1 MVSYYEL
8 VFYLGCKY
16 NHFWKGD
23 NNIGFFFGI
32 FSGFFGN
39 GRVVGLSYYGSRNV
53 NGSPTNPR
61 IDFHAPQGNLKLF
74 WILSICTDKCYIFT
88 RSKSYLMRKLFLPL
102 LLLCLVAC
110 NKEPKVD
117 YVTDPA
123 KYVDPFIGTGGH
135 GHTFPGATVP
145 FGMVQFSP
153 DTRMNDWDGCS
164 GYHTTDHTILGFSTT
179 HLSGTGCSDY
189 GDFRFMP
196 IVGEVKL
203 DKGEAD
209 NTVLGYRSVFR
220 HENED
225 AKAGYY
231 SVLLDDYST
240 KVELTT
246 GDRVGMMRCT
256 FPKSDNAH
264 FFLDMVEGVND
275 EFVYEANL
283 RIVGDNAISGFR
295 RTRDWAREQ
304 YLYFYA
310 EFSKPF
316 KGYALYNKGEQ
327 TEGDFVESDNLKA
340 AFDFDTEDG
349 EQIVMRIALSA
360 VDVEGAKINLKAE
373 LAEND
378 FDFDALKQKAYDKW
392 NKELKRYEVSDP
404 NESNK
409 TVFYTALYHCM
420 IAPNLYSDADGR
432 YRAHDL
438 KVYKSERP
446 VYTVFSLWDTFRSL
460 HPLFS
465 LMQRERTLDFINTFI
480 NKYETNPHH
489 MLPIWELAANETYC
503 MIGNHA
509 IPVIADAYFAGIR
522 DFDTEKAL
530 EAMVASSKDDFRGMG
545 AYMTYGYIPIEVE
558 GEATSKTLEYAYD
571 DWCVARMAEDMG
583 KTEIAKEFYARA
595 QSYKNIYNPENQFFQ
610 GRRNGGWMRP
620 FDPAQVNFTLTEANS
635 YQYGFFVPQDV
646 NGHIDLMGGPNSY
659 EAKLDALFNAPS
671 DLTGREQPDITG
683 LIGQY
688 AHGNEPSHNTVY
700 MYNFVGQPT
709 KTQNY
714 VKQVMDDFY
723 TDRRDGYAG
732 NEDCGQMSAWGV
744 LSSIGFYP
752 ATPASGYYVL
762 GLPRFERTRLTF
774 ENGKQ
779 LEVIAK
785 DLSDKNCYVK
795 SVNLNGKDLE
805 RSYITFNEVYNG
817 GTLEFTM
824 TDKPD
829 SKWATQP
836 ENCPVMRIPGEQIV
850 IVPTINAN
858 SDTFFDSLMVSMNH
872 PVEGAKIYYTLDG
885 SDPRE
890 KGQLYEKPLCLKE
903 NTTMR
908 AAAEQEDRWSLP
920 IDAKYYLIDA
930 RHSVKLDNPY
940 NEQYSAGGLKALIDH
955 QRGGENFRTGSWQ
968 GYYGV
973 DLIATVD
980 LGQAKK
986 INRLAGSFLQE
997 VYSWIWMPTEV
1008 EYFISDD
1015 GKNFR
1020 SVGKVKNNV
1029 PIDADGAFIQEMEV
1043 RPRTNARYVKM
1054 VAKTIGTCPEGHV
1067 GAGQKAW
1074 IFCDELVIE

>member
-1 MVSYYEL
+1 M
-8 VFYLGCKY
+8 
-16 NHFWKGD
+16 
-23 NNIGFFFGI
+23 
-32 FSGFFGN
+32 
-39 GRVVGLSYYGSRNV
+39 
-53 NGSPTNPR
+53 
-61 IDFHAPQGNLKLF
+61 
-74 WILSICTDKCYIFT
+74 
-88 RSKSYLMRKLFLPL
+88 L
-102 LLLCLVAC
+102 LALAAC
-110 NKEPKVD
+110 STQPKAD

-123 KYVDPFIGTGGH
+123 NYVDPFIGTGGH

-164 GYHTTDHTILGFSTT
+164 GYHTSDNTILGFSTT

-196 IVGEVKL
+196 FTEEFKL
-203 DKGEAD
+203 DWDLPDIAAYERCDSLYSHAGFKHEDEEAQ
-209 NTVLGYRSVFR
+209 
-220 HENED
+220 
-225 AKAGYY
+225 AGYY
-231 SVLLDDYST
+231 SVVLDDSV

-256 FPKSDNAH
+256 FPKGKLGRLM
-264 FFLDMVEGVND
+264 LDMEHGVND
-275 EFVYEANL
+275 EYVYETELNVVND
-283 RIVGDNAISGFR
+283 RIISGFR
-295 RTRDWAREQ
+295 RTRDWANDQ

-316 KGYALYNKGEQ
+316 VFNEDEIQPWICYQYDGP
-327 TEGDFVESDNLKA
+327 FVEGKPLPNRRPMKA
-340 AFDFDTEDG
+340 YFMFPESNG
-349 EQIVMRIALSA
+349 EITMRIALSA
-360 VDVEGAKINLKAE
+360 VDVEGAKNNLKAE
-373 LAEND
+373 LADGD

-392 NKELKRYEVSDP
+392 NAEMKRYEVSDP

-420 IAPNLYSDADGR
+420 VAPNLFSDADGR

-438 KVYKSERP
+438 QVYKSERP

-522 DFDTEKAL
+522 DFDAEKAL

-545 AYMTYGYIPIEVE
+545 AYMKYGYIPIEVE

-571 DWCVARMAEDMG
+571 DWCVARLAEALG
-583 KTEIAKEFYARA
+583 KTDIAKEFYARA

-646 NGHIDLMGGPNSY
+646 NGHVDLMGGWNGY
-659 EAKLDALFNAPS
+659 EAKLDGLFNAPS
-671 DLTGREQPDITG
+671 NLTGREQPDITG

-700 MYNFVGQPT
+700 MYNFVGKPT
-709 KTQNY
+709 KTQYY
-714 VKQVMDDFY
+714 VKKVMDDFY

-744 LSSIGFYP
+744 LSAMGFYP

-779 LEVIAK
+779 FEVVAK
-785 DLSDKNCYVK
+785 GLSNKNCYVK
-795 SVNLNGKDLE
+795 SVKLNGKPLE
-805 RSYITFNEVYNG
+805 RSYVTFEEVFNG

-824 TDKPD
+824 TDKNNSP
-829 SKWATQP
+829 WATQP
-836 ENCPVMRIPGEQIV
+836 ENCPVMRIPSEQIV
-850 IVPTINAN
+850 IVPTVNAN
-858 SDTFFDSLMVSMNH
+858 SDTFFDSIMVSMSH
-872 PVEGAKIYYTLDG
+872 PVEGVKIYYTLDG
-885 SDPRE
+885 TEPSDSAL
-890 KGQLYEKPLCLKE
+890 LYEKPICLKE
-903 NTTMR
+903 ATDIR
-908 AAAEQEDRWSLP
+908 AAALQDGRWSLP
-920 IDAKYYLIDA
+920 IDAHYYLIDA
-930 RHSVKLDNPY
+930 RHSVKLENKY
-940 NEQYSAGGLKALIDH
+940 NEQYEAGGLKALIDH

-980 LGQAKK
+980 LGVSKRL
-986 INRLAGSFLQE
+986 NRLAGSFLQE
-997 VYSWIWMPTEV
+997 IYSWIWMPTEV
-1008 EYFISDD
+1008 EYFVSDD
-1015 GKNFR
+1015 GRNFR
-1020 SVGKVKNNV
+1020 SVGKVKNDV
-1029 PIDADGAFIQEMEV
+1029 PVDADGAFVQEMEV
-1043 RPRTNARYVKM
+1043 RPRCNARYVKM

>member
-1 MVSYYEL
+1 M
-8 VFYLGCKY
+8 K
-16 NHFWKGD
+16 
-23 NNIGFFFGI
+23 
-32 FSGFFGN
+32 
-39 GRVVGLSYYGSRNV
+39 
-53 NGSPTNPR
+53 
-61 IDFHAPQGNLKLF
+61 KL
-74 WILSICTDKCYIFT
+74 L
-88 RSKSYLMRKLFLPL
+88 LPL
-102 LLLCLVAC
+102 MLLALAAC
-110 NKEPKVD
+110 STQPKAE

-123 KYVDPFIGTGGH
+123 HYVDPFIGTGGH

-164 GYHTTDHTILGFSTT
+164 GYHTSDHTILGFSTT

-196 IVGEVKL
+196 VVGEVIF
-203 DKGEAD
+203 DKGEED
-209 NTVLGYRSVFR
+209 NTATGYRSAFQ
-220 HENED
+220 HENEE
-225 AKAGYY
+225 AQAGYY
-231 SVLLDDYST
+231 AVLLDDYNT

-246 GDRVGMMRCT
+246 GDRVGMMRCS
-256 FPKSDNAH
+256 FPQGADAH
-264 FFLDMVEGVND
+264 MLLDMVEGVND
-275 EFVYEANL
+275 EFVYDASLKVEGN
-283 RIVGDNAISGFR
+283 NAISGFR

-310 EFSKPF
+310 EFNKPI
-316 KGYALYNKGEQ
+316 KDYA
-327 TEGDFVESDNLKA
+327 FVTDTVPAVADSAKA
-340 AFDFDTEDG
+340 KQVEDDYVKASFDFDAEDG
-349 EQIVMRIALSA
+349 TPLVMRIALSA
-360 VDVEGAKINLKAE
+360 VDVEGAKNNMKAE
-373 LAEND
+373 LADGD
-378 FDFDALKQKAYDKW
+378 FDFDALRQKAYDKW

-409 TVFYTALYHCM
+409 TVFYSALYHCM
-420 IAPNLYSDADGR
+420 VAPNLFSDADGR

-438 KVYKSERP
+438 QVYKSERP

-509 IPVIADAYFAGIR
+509 IPVIADAYFTGIR

-530 EAMVASSKDDFRGMG
+530 EAMVASQKDDFRGMG
-545 AYMTYGYIPIEVE
+545 AYMKYGYIPIEAE

-571 DWCVARMAEDMG
+571 DWCVARMAEAMG
-583 KTEIAKEFYARA
+583 KADIAKEFYARA
-595 QSYKNIYNPENQFFQ
+595 QAYKNIYNPENQFFQ

-646 NGHIDLMGGPNSY
+646 NGHVDLMGGWNEY

-671 DLTGREQPDITG
+671 NLTGREQPDITG

-700 MYNFVGQPT
+700 MYNFVGKPT
-709 KTQNY
+709 KTQYY

-744 LSSIGFYP
+744 LSAIGIYP

-774 ENGKQ
+774 EDGKQ
-779 LEVIAK
+779 FEVIAK
-785 DLSDKNCYVK
+785 GLSNKNCYVK
-795 SVNLNGKDLE
+795 SVKLNGKTLE
-805 RSYITFNEVYNG
+805 RSFITCEEVLNG

-824 TDKPD
+824 TNQPN
-829 SKWATQP
+829 SAWATQP
-836 ENCPVMRIPGEQIV
+836 ENCPVVRIPSESIV
-850 IVPTINAN
+850 IVPTINAD
-858 SDTFFDSLMVSMNH
+858 SDTFFDSLMVSMSH
-872 PVEGAKIYYTLDG
+872 PVEGVKIYYTLDG
-885 SDPRE
+885 TMPSDSAL
-890 KGQLYEKPLCLKE
+890 LYEKPICLKG
-903 NTTMR
+903 NTVIR
-908 AAAEQEDRWSLP
+908 AAAEQDGRWSNV
-920 IDAKYYLIDA
+920 IDAQYYLIDA
-930 RHSVKLDNPY
+930 RHSVKLENKY
-940 NEQYSAGGLKALIDH
+940 NEQYEAGGLKALIDH
-955 QRGGENFRTGSWQ
+955 KRGGENFRTGSWQ

-973 DLIATVD
+973 DLVATVD
-980 LGQAKK
+980 LGVPKR

-997 VYSWIWMPTEV
+997 IYSWIWMPTEV
-1008 EYFISDD
+1008 EYFVSDD
-1015 GKNFR
+1015 GRNFR
-1020 SVGKVKNNV
+1020 SVGKVKNEV
-1029 PIDADGAFIQEMEV
+1029 PVDADGAFVQEMEV
-1043 RPRTNARYVKM
+1043 RPRTEARYVKM

>member
-1 MVSYYEL
+1 M
-8 VFYLGCKY
+8 K
-16 NHFWKGD
+16 
-23 NNIGFFFGI
+23 
-32 FSGFFGN
+32 
-39 GRVVGLSYYGSRNV
+39 R
-53 NGSPTNPR
+53 
-61 IDFHAPQGNLKLF
+61 
-74 WILSICTDKCYIFT
+74 
-88 RSKSYLMRKLFLPL
+88 LFLPL
-102 LLLCLVAC
+102 FLLCLAAC
-110 NKEPKVD
+110 NTQPKAD
-117 YVTDPA
+117 FVTDPA

-164 GYHTTDHTILGFSTT
+164 GYHTSDNTILGFSTT

-196 IVGEVKL
+196 VVGIGNISKDL
-203 DKGEAD
+203 DFPSA
-209 NTVLGYRSVFR
+209 FQ

-231 SVLLDDYST
+231 AVLLDDYNT

-256 FPKSDNAH
+256 FPKSDDAH
-264 FFLDMVEGVND
+264 IFLDMVKGVND
-275 EFVYEANL
+275 EFVYESWL
-283 RIVGDNAISGFR
+283 QLESDNAISGFR
-295 RTRDWAREQ
+295 KTRDWANEQ

-316 KGYALYNKGEQ
+316 TNHSSINKVVGEQ
-327 TEGDFVESDNLKA
+327 QVEGRIEGDYIKA
-340 AFDFDTEDG
+340 LFDFETEEG
-349 EQIVMRIALSA
+349 EQITMRIAISA
-360 VDVEGAKINLKAE
+360 VDVEGAKNNLKAE

-392 NKELKRYEVSDP
+392 NTELKRYEVADN

-409 TVFYTALYHCM
+409 TVFYSALYHCM
-420 IAPNLYSDADGR
+420 VAPNLYSDADGR

-438 KVYKSERP
+438 KIYKSERP

-489 MLPIWELAANETYC
+489 ILPIWELAANETYC

-530 EAMVASSKDDFRGMG
+530 EAMVASSKDNFRGMG
-545 AYMTYGYIPIEVE
+545 AYMKYGYIPIEVE

-583 KTEIAKEFYARA
+583 KADIAKEFYARA
-595 QSYKNIYNPENQFFQ
+595 QAYKNIYNPENQFFQ
-610 GRRNGGWMRP
+610 GRRNGGWMKP

-635 YQYGFFVPQDV
+635 YQYGFFVPQDI
-646 NGHIDLMGGPNSY
+646 NGHIDLMGGREAY
-659 EAKLDALFNAPS
+659 AAKLDALFNAPEN
-671 DLTGREQPDITG
+671 LTGRVQPDITG

-700 MYNFVGQPT
+700 MYNFVGKPT
-709 KTQNY
+709 KTQKY

-744 LSSIGFYP
+744 FSAMGFYP

-762 GLPRFERTRLTF
+762 GLPRFERMRLSF
-774 ENGKQ
+774 ESGKQ
-779 LEVIAK
+779 FEVVAK
-785 DLSDKNCYVK
+785 GLSDKNCYVQ
-795 SVNLNGKDLE
+795 SVKLNGKPLE
-805 RSYITFNEVYNG
+805 RSYITFEEVYSG

-824 TDKPD
+824 TDQPN
-829 SKWATQP
+829 STWATQP
-836 ENCPVMRIPGEQIV
+836 ENCPVVRINTESIV
-850 IVPTINAN
+850 IVPTINAQ
-858 SDTFFDSLMVSMNH
+858 SDTFFDSLMVSMSH
-872 PVEGAKIYYTLDG
+872 PVEGVKIYYTMDG
-885 SDPRE
+885 TDPRE
-890 KGQLYEKPLCLKE
+890 NGQLFEQPLCLKD
-903 NTTMR
+903 NATVR
-908 AAAEQEDRWSLP
+908 AAAEQDGRWSLP
-920 IDAKYYLIDA
+920 IDAQYYLIDA
-930 RHSVKLDNPY
+930 RHSVKLENMY
-940 NEQYSAGGLKALIDH
+940 NEQYAAGGLKALIDH

-980 LGQAKK
+980 LGQSKK

-997 VYSWIWMPTEV
+997 IYSWIWMPTEV
-1008 EYFISDD
+1008 EYFVSDD

-1020 SVGKVKNNV
+1020 SVGKVKNEV
-1029 PIDADGAFIQEMEV
+1029 PQDADGAFIQEMEV

>member
-1 MVSYYEL
+1 M
-8 VFYLGCKY
+8 K
-16 NHFWKGD
+16 
-23 NNIGFFFGI
+23 
-32 FSGFFGN
+32 
-39 GRVVGLSYYGSRNV
+39 
-53 NGSPTNPR
+53 
-61 IDFHAPQGNLKLF
+61 
-74 WILSICTDKCYIFT
+74 
-88 RSKSYLMRKLFLPL
+88 KLFLPL
-102 LLLCLVAC
+102 MLLCLAAC
-110 NKEPKVD
+110 STQPKVD
-117 YVTDPA
+117 YVADPA
-123 KYVDPFIGTGGH
+123 NYVDPFIGTGGH

-164 GYHTTDHTILGFSTT
+164 GYHTSDNTILGFSTT

-203 DKGEAD
+203 DKGDEN
-209 NTVLGYRSVFR
+209 NTASGYRSAFQ

-231 SVLLDDYST
+231 AVLLDDYNT

-246 GDRVGMMRCT
+246 GDRVGMMRCA
-256 FPKSDNAH
+256 FPKGADAH
-264 FFLDMVEGVND
+264 MFLDMVEGIND

-283 RIVGDNAISGFR
+283 KVEGENAISGFR
-295 RTRDWAREQ
+295 RTRDWANEQ

-316 KGYALYNKGEQ
+316 KGYSFFNNGEKVVAD
-327 TEGDFVESDNLKA
+327 TAASGKLKA
-340 AFDFDTEDG
+340 CFDFDIAEG
-349 EQIVMRIALSA
+349 EQIVMCIAISA
-360 VDVEGAKINLKAE
+360 VDVEGAKNNLKAE

-378 FDFDALKQKAYDKW
+378 FDFDALRQKAFDKW
-392 NKELKRYEVSDP
+392 NAEMKRYEVADN
-404 NESNK
+404 NEANK
-409 TVFYTALYHCM
+409 TVFYSALYHCM
-420 IAPNLYSDADGR
+420 VAPNLYSDADGR

-438 KVYKSERP
+438 KVYKSQRP

-465 LMQRERTLDFINTFI
+465 LMQRERTSDFINTFI
-480 NKYETNPHH
+480 NKYETNQHH

-545 AYMTYGYIPIEVE
+545 AYMKYGYIPIEVE
-558 GEATSKTLEYAYD
+558 GEAVSKTLEYAYD
-571 DWCVARMAEDMG
+571 DWCVARMAETMG
-583 KTEIAKEFYARA
+583 KTDIAKEFYARA

-610 GRRNGGWMRP
+610 GRRNGGWVRP

-635 YQYGFFVPQDV
+635 YQYGFFAPQDI
-646 NGHIDLMGGPNSY
+646 NSHIDLMGGWLDY
-659 EAKLDALFNAPS
+659 EAKLDGLFNAPEN
-671 DLTGREQPDITG
+671 LTGRAQPDITG

-700 MYNFVGQPT
+700 MYNFVGKPT
-709 KTQNY
+709 KTQYY
-714 VKQVMDDFY
+714 VKKVMDDFY

-744 LSSIGFYP
+744 FSAMGFYP

-762 GLPRFERTRLTF
+762 GLPRFQKVRLSM

-779 LEVIAK
+779 FEVVANN
-785 DLSDKNCYVK
+785 LSAKNCHVK
-795 SVNLNGKDLE
+795 SVELNGEPLE
-805 RSYITFNEVYNG
+805 RSYITFEEVFNG
-817 GTLEFTM
+817 GRLEFTM
-824 TDKPD
+824 TDQPN
-829 SKWATQP
+829 STWATQP
-836 ENCPVMRIPGEQIV
+836 ENCPVVRIPGESIV
-850 IVPTINAN
+850 IVPTINTN
-858 SDTFFDSLMVSMNH
+858 SDTFFDSLMISMSH
-872 PVEGAKIYYTLDG
+872 PVEGVKIYYTMDG
-885 SDPRE
+885 SDPKE
-890 KGQLYEKPLCLKE
+890 NGLLFEQPICLKD
-903 NTTMR
+903 NATVR
-908 AAAEQEDRWSLP
+908 VAAKQEERWSNE
-920 IDAKYYLIDA
+920 IDAHYYKIDA
-930 RHSVKLDNPY
+930 RHSVKLEHKY
-940 NEQYSAGGLKALIDH
+940 NEQYEAGGLKALIDH

-980 LGQAKK
+980 LGRTKR

-1008 EYFISDD
+1008 EYFVSDD

-1020 SVGKVKNNV
+1020 SVGKVKNTV
-1029 PIDADGAFIQEMEV
+1029 PIDADGAMIQEMEV
-1043 RPRTNARYVKM
+1043 RPRTDARYVKM

>member
-1 MVSYYEL
+1 MKRL
-8 VFYLGCKY
+8 L
-16 NHFWKGD
+16 
-23 NNIGFFFGI
+23 
-32 FSGFFGN
+32 
-39 GRVVGLSYYGSRNV
+39 
-53 NGSPTNPR
+53 
-61 IDFHAPQGNLKLF
+61 
-74 WILSICTDKCYIFT
+74 
-88 RSKSYLMRKLFLPL
+88 LPL
-102 LLLCLVAC
+102 LMLLALVAC
-110 NKEPKVD
+110 NNEPKAD
-117 YVTDPA
+117 YVTDA
-123 KYVDPFIGTGGH
+123 AHYVDPFIGTGGH

-164 GYHTTDHTILGFSTT
+164 GYHTSDNTILGFSTT

-203 DKGEAD
+203 NKGDED
-209 NTVLGYRSVFR
+209 NTASGYRSAFQ

-231 SVLLDDYST
+231 SVLLDDYNT

-256 FPKSDNAH
+256 FPKSGNAH
-264 FFLDMVEGVND
+264 VLLDMVEGVND
-275 EFVYEANL
+275 EYVYEANL
-283 RIVGDNAISGFR
+283 KVESDNAISGFR
-295 RTRDWAREQ
+295 RTRDWANEQ

-316 KGYALYNKGEQ
+316 KGHTFYNKGEKA
-327 TEGDFVESDNLKA
+327 EGDEAEGDNLKVC
-340 AFDFDTEDG
+340 FDFETE
-349 EQIVMRIALSA
+349 ENELVVMRIAISA
-360 VDVEGAKINLKAE
+360 VDVEGAKGNLKAE

-392 NKELKRYEVSDP
+392 NVELKRYEVADA

-409 TVFYTALYHCM
+409 TVFYTALYHTM
-420 IAPNLYSDADGR
+420 VAPNLFSDADGR

-545 AYMTYGYIPIEVE
+545 AYMKYGYIPIEVE
-558 GEATSKTLEYAYD
+558 GEAVSKTLEYAYD
-571 DWCVARMAEDMG
+571 DWCVARMAEAMG
-583 KTEIAKEFYARA
+583 KADIAKEFYARA

-635 YQYGFFVPQDV
+635 YQYSFFVPQDV
-646 NGHIDLMGGPNSY
+646 NGHIDLMGGWDEY

-671 DLTGREQPDITG
+671 NLTGRDQPDITG

-700 MYNFVGQPT
+700 MYNFVGKPT
-709 KTQNY
+709 KTQKY

-744 LSSIGFYP
+744 FSAMGFYP

-762 GLPRFERTRLTF
+762 GLPRFERLRLSF
-774 ENGKQ
+774 ENGKHF
-779 LEVIAK
+779 EVVAK
-785 DLSDKNCYVK
+785 NWNDRNCYVQ
-795 SVNLNGKDLE
+795 SVKLNGKPLE
-805 RSYITFNEVYNG
+805 RSFITFEEVYNG

-824 TDKPD
+824 TEQPN
-829 SKWATQP
+829 STWATQP
-836 ENCPVMRIPGEQIV
+836 ENCPVVSIPNESIV
-850 IVPTINAN
+850 VVPTINSD
-858 SDTFFDSLMVSMNH
+858 SDTFFDSLMVSMSH
-872 PVEGAKIYYTLDG
+872 PVEGVKIYYTLDG

-890 KGQLYEKPLCLKE
+890 NGIVYERPICLKD
-903 NTTMR
+903 NTTIC
-908 AAAEQEDRWSLP
+908 AVAQQGDRWSNP
-920 IDAKYYLIDA
+920 IDAKYFLIDA
-930 RHSVKLDNPY
+930 RHSVKLENLY
-940 NEQYSAGGLKALIDH
+940 NEQYAAGGLKALIDH

-980 LGQAKK
+980 LGVSKR

-997 VYSWIWMPTEV
+997 IYSWIWMPTEV
-1008 EYFISDD
+1008 EYFVSDD

-1020 SVGKVKNNV
+1020 SVGKVKNDV

-1074 IFCDELVIE
+1074 IFCDEFVIE

>member
-1 MVSYYEL
+1 M
-8 VFYLGCKY
+8 K
-16 NHFWKGD
+16 
-23 NNIGFFFGI
+23 
-32 FSGFFGN
+32 
-39 GRVVGLSYYGSRNV
+39 
-53 NGSPTNPR
+53 
-61 IDFHAPQGNLKLF
+61 
-74 WILSICTDKCYIFT
+74 
-88 RSKSYLMRKLFLPL
+88 KLFLPL
-102 LLLCLVAC
+102 LLLCLAAC
-110 NKEPKVD
+110 STEPKAD
-117 YVTDPA
+117 YVTDAA

-164 GYHTTDHTILGFSTT
+164 GYHTTDNTILGFSTT

-196 IVGEVKL
+196 VVGEVKL
-203 DKGEAD
+203 DKGDEE
-209 NTVLGYRSVFR
+209 NTASGYRSAFQ

-231 SVLLDDYST
+231 SVLLDDYNT

-246 GDRVGMMRCT
+246 GDRIGMMRCT
-256 FPKSDNAH
+256 FPQDAEAH
-264 FFLDMVEGVND
+264 LFLDMVEGVND
-275 EFVYEANL
+275 EFVYESWLQVENES
-283 RIVGDNAISGFR
+283 AISGFR
-295 RTRDWAREQ
+295 RTRDWANEQ

-310 EFSKPF
+310 EFSKPMASCSMF
-316 KGYALYNKGEQ
+316 EDGVRVE
-327 TEGDFVESDNLKA
+327 EGPSAQGDRVKA
-340 AFDFDTEDG
+340 YFDFDMEDG
-349 EQIVMRIALSA
+349 QPVVMRIALSA
-360 VDVEGAKINLKAE
+360 VDVEGAKGNLKAE

-378 FDFDALKQKAYDKW
+378 FDFDALQQKAFDKW

-404 NESNK
+404 NEANK

-438 KVYKSERP
+438 KVYTSERP

-489 MLPIWELAANETYC
+489 LLPIWELAANETYC

-530 EAMVASSKDDFRGMG
+530 EAMVNSSKMDFRGMG
-545 AYMTYGYIPIEVE
+545 AYMKYGYIPIELE

-583 KTEIAKEFYARA
+583 KLDIAKEFYTRA
-595 QSYKNIYNPENQFFQ
+595 QAYKNIYNPENQFFQ

-646 NGHIDLMGGPNSY
+646 NGHIDLMGGRDSY
-659 EAKLDALFNAPS
+659 EAKLDGLFNAPS
-671 DLTGREQPDITG
+671 NLTGREQPDITG

-700 MYNFVGQPT
+700 MYNFVGKPT
-709 KTQNY
+709 KTQKY

-744 LSSIGFYP
+744 FSAMGFYP
-752 ATPASGYYVL
+752 ATPAAGYYVL
-762 GLPRFERTRLTF
+762 GLPRFEHTRLTF

-779 LEVIAK
+779 FEVIANN
-785 DLSDKNCYVK
+785 LSEQNCYVQ
-795 SVNLNGKDLE
+795 SVKLNGKPLE
-805 RSYITFNEVYNG
+805 RSYITFDEVHNG

-824 TDKPD
+824 TDQPN
-829 SKWATQP
+829 STWATQP
-836 ENCPVMRIPGEQIV
+836 ENCPVMRIESDPIV

-872 PVEGAKIYYTLDG
+872 PYDNVEIYYTMDG
-885 SDPRE
+885 SDPTE
-890 KGQLYEKPLCLKE
+890 NGTLYEQPLCLKE
-903 NTTMR
+903 NTLVR
-908 AAAEQEDRWSLP
+908 AAAKQGDMWSRVM
-920 IDAKYYLIDA
+920 DAQYYLIDA
-930 RHSVKLDNPY
+930 NRSVKLENMY
-940 NEQYSAGGLKALIDH
+940 NEQYSAGGAKALIDH
-955 QRGGENFRTGSWQ
+955 LRGTDNFRTGAWQ

-973 DLIATVD
+973 DLIATID
-980 LGQAKK
+980 LGQPKK

-997 VYSWIWMPTEV
+997 AYSWIWMPREV
-1008 EYFISDD
+1008 EYFVSDD

-1020 SVGKVKNNV
+1020 SVGKVKNEI
-1029 PIDADGAFIQEMEV
+1029 PEDADGAFIQEMAV

-1054 VAKTIGTCPEGHV
+1054 VAKTIGICPEGHV

>member
-1 MVSYYEL
+1 MLIYV
-8 VFYLGCKY
+8 KQ
-16 NHFWKGD
+16 KGIIS
-23 NNIGFFFGI
+23 NFTA
-32 FSGFFGN
+32 S
-39 GRVVGLSYYGSRNV
+39 
-53 NGSPTNPR
+53 NP
-61 IDFHAPQGNLKLF
+61 
-74 WILSICTDKCYIFT
+74 
-88 RSKSYLMRKLFLPL
+88 YLMKKLFLPL
-102 LLLCLVAC
+102 LLLCFVAC
-110 NKEPKVD
+110 SKEPKVD
-117 YVTDPA
+117 YVADPA

-164 GYHTTDHTILGFSTT
+164 GYHTTDNTILGFSTT

-196 IVGEVKL
+196 FVGEYEEEFGACNDGK
-203 DKGEAD
+203 DFHE
-209 NTVLGYRSVFR
+209 LGHHSSFS

-231 SVLLDDYST
+231 SVLLDDYNV

-256 FPKSDNAH
+256 YPKSNESH
-264 FFLDMVEGVND
+264 MFLDLIFGVND
-275 EFVYEANL
+275 EYIYDAN
-283 RIVGDNAISGFR
+283 IVVESDMAISGFR
-295 RTRDWAREQ
+295 RTRDWANDQ

-316 KGYALYNKGEQ
+316 KGHEQATWQALKPGEVR
-327 TEGDFVESDNLKA
+327 TGDEHIWREYFH
-340 AFDFDTEDG
+340 FDTEEG
-349 EQIVMRIALSA
+349 EQITMRIALSA
-360 VDVEGAKINLKAE
+360 VDVEGAKNNLKAE

-409 TVFYTALYHCM
+409 TVFYTALYHTM

-438 KVYKSERP
+438 KVYKSGRP

-480 NKYETNPHH
+480 NKYETNPYHL
-489 MLPIWELAANETYC
+489 LPIWELAANETYC

-530 EAMVASSKDDFRGMG
+530 EAMVNSSKMDFRGMG
-545 AYMTYGYIPIEVE
+545 AYMKYGYIPIEAE

-583 KTEIAKEFYARA
+583 KQDIADEFYARA
-595 QSYKNIYNPENQFFQ
+595 QAYKNIYNPENQFFQ

-635 YQYGFFVPQDV
+635 YQYGFFVPQDI
-646 NGHIDLMGGPNSY
+646 NGHIDLMGGWNAY

-671 DLTGREQPDITG
+671 NLTGREQPDITG

-700 MYNFVGQPT
+700 MYNFVGEPV
-709 KTQNY
+709 KTQKY

-744 LSSIGFYP
+744 FSAMGFYP
-752 ATPASGYYVL
+752 ATPAVGYYVL
-762 GLPRFERTRLTF
+762 GLPRFQNVRLTF

-779 LEVIAK
+779 FEVIAK
-785 DLSDKNCYVK
+785 NLNEQNCFVQ
-795 SVNLNGKDLE
+795 SVMLNGKPLE
-805 RSYITFNEVYNG
+805 RSYVTFEEVFGG

-824 TDKPD
+824 TAQPN
-829 SKWATQP
+829 SPWATQP
-836 ENCPVMRIPGEQIV
+836 ENCPQVRIDTHPIV

-858 SDTFFDSLMVSMNH
+858 SDTFFDSLMVSMSH
-872 PVEGAKIYYTLDG
+872 PVEGVKVYYTTDG

-890 KGQLYEKPLCLKE
+890 NGILYEQPLCFKE
-903 NTTMR
+903 NVTVR
-908 AAAEQEDRWSLP
+908 AAAEQDGRWSLP
-920 IDAKYYLIDA
+920 IDAQYYLIDA
-930 RHSVKLDNPY
+930 RHSVKLENMY
-940 NEQYSAGGLKALIDH
+940 NEQYEAGGLKALIDH

-980 LGQAKK
+980 LGVSKY

-997 VYSWIWMPTEV
+997 QRSWIWMPREV
-1008 EYFISDD
+1008 EYFVSED
-1015 GKNFR
+1015 GNSFR
-1020 SVGKVKNNV
+1020 SVGKVMNEISDDDDNA
-1029 PIDADGAFIQEMEV
+1029 IIQEMSV

-1054 VAKTIGTCPEGHV
+1054 VAKSIGTCPEWHV

>member
-1 MVSYYEL
+1 M
-8 VFYLGCKY
+8 K
-16 NHFWKGD
+16 
-23 NNIGFFFGI
+23 
-32 FSGFFGN
+32 
-39 GRVVGLSYYGSRNV
+39 
-53 NGSPTNPR
+53 
-61 IDFHAPQGNLKLF
+61 
-74 WILSICTDKCYIFT
+74 
-88 RSKSYLMRKLFLPL
+88 KLFLPL
-102 LLLCLVAC
+102 LLLCLAAC
-110 NKEPKVD
+110 STEPKAD
-117 YVTDPA
+117 YVTDA
-123 KYVDPFIGTGGH
+123 ANYVDPFIGTGGH

-164 GYHTTDHTILGFSTT
+164 GYHTSDHTILGFSTT

-196 IVGEVKL
+196 FAGEYKY
-203 DKGEAD
+203 DFDPSEEESRYYD
-209 NTVLGYRSVFR
+209 SVYGHAAFK
-220 HENED
+220 HEDED
-225 AKAGYY
+225 AQAGYY
-231 SVLLDDYST
+231 SVLLDDGVR
-240 KVELTT
+240 VELTT
-246 GDRVGMMRCT
+246 GNRVGMMRCT
-256 FPKSDNAH
+256 YPKSGPQH
-264 FFLDMVEGVND
+264 LFLDMLHGVND
-275 EFVYEANL
+275 EFVYEQEVNAEN
-283 RIVGDNAISGFR
+283 DHAISGFR
-295 RTRDWAREQ
+295 RTRDWANDQ

-310 EFSKPF
+310 EFSKPIGLF
-316 KGYALYNKGEQ
+316 TNSEYKSHLQFA
-327 TEGDFVESDNLKA
+327 
-340 AFDFDTEDG
+340 EDD
-349 EQIVMRIALSA
+349 EPLVMRIALSA
-360 VDVEGAKINLKAE
+360 VDVEGAKNNLKAE
-373 LAEND
+373 LADGD
-378 FDFDALKQKAYDKW
+378 FDFDALRQKAYDKW
-392 NKELKRYEVSDP
+392 NKELLCYEVSDP

-438 KVYKSERP
+438 KVYMSERP

-480 NKYETNPHH
+480 NKYETNKHH

-545 AYMTYGYIPIEVE
+545 AYMKYGYIPIEIE
-558 GEATSKTLEYAYD
+558 GEAVSKTLEYAYD

-583 KTEIAKEFYARA
+583 KQDIADEFYFRA

-610 GRRNGGWMRP
+610 GRRNGGWIRP

-635 YQYGFFVPQDV
+635 YQYGFFVPQDI
-646 NGHIDLMGGPNSY
+646 NGHIDLMGGWDSY

-671 DLTGREQPDITG
+671 NLTGREQPDITG

-700 MYNFVGQPT
+700 MYNFVGKPV
-709 KTQNY
+709 KTQKY

-744 LSSIGFYP
+744 LSCLGFYP

-762 GLPRFERTRLTF
+762 GLPRFERTRLSF

-779 LEVIAK
+779 FEVIAK
-785 DLSDKNCYVK
+785 GLSDKNYYVQ
-795 SVNLNGKDLE
+795 SVKLNGKPLE
-805 RSYITFNEVYNG
+805 RSYITFEEVFNG

-824 TDKPD
+824 TDNVN
-829 SKWATQP
+829 STWATQP
-836 ENCPVMRIPGEQIV
+836 ENCPVVRTHGDDIV

-858 SDTFFDSLMVSMNH
+858 SDTFFDSLTVSMSH
-872 PVEGAKIYYTLDG
+872 PVEGVKIYYTLDG
-885 SDPRE
+885 TDPRE
-890 KGQLYEKPLCLKE
+890 NGQLYEQPLLFKE
-903 NTTMR
+903 NAMVK
-908 AAAEQEDRWSLP
+908 AAAEQDGRWSLP
-920 IDAKYYLIDA
+920 IDAQYYLVDA
-930 RHSVKLDNPY
+930 NHSVKLQNMY
-940 NEQYSAGGLKALIDH
+940 NEQYAAGGLKALIDH

-980 LGQAKK
+980 LGQSKR

-1008 EYFISDD
+1008 EYFVSDD

-1020 SVGKVKNNV
+1020 SVGKVKNEV
-1029 PIDADGAFIQEMEV
+1029 PIDADGAMIQEMAV

-1074 IFCDELVIE
+1074 IFCDEFVIE

>member
-1 MVSYYEL
+1 MVL
-8 VFYLGCKY
+8 VLAACT
-16 NHFWKGD
+16 
-23 NNIGFFFGI
+23 
-32 FSGFFGN
+32 SQ
-39 GRVVGLSYYGSRNV
+39 
-53 NGSPTNPR
+53 
-61 IDFHAPQGNLKLF
+61 PQ
-74 WILSICTDKCYIFT
+74 
-88 RSKSYLMRKLFLPL
+88 
-102 LLLCLVAC
+102 A
-110 NKEPKVD
+110 D
-117 YVTDPA
+117 YVIDA
-123 KYVDPFIGTGGH
+123 AQYVDPFIGTGGH

-196 IVGEVKL
+196 FTG
-203 DKGEAD
+203 GMM
-209 NTVLGYRSVFR
+209 LGCDLPNIDAYKHYDSLYSHAAFK
-220 HENED
+220 HEDED

-231 SVLLDDYST
+231 SVVLDDSV

-256 FPKSDNAH
+256 YPKDAGQLLL
-264 FFLDMVEGVND
+264 LDMWHGVND
-275 EFVYEANL
+275 EVVYEAELN
-283 RIVGDNAISGFR
+283 VENDHAISGFR
-295 RTRDWAREQ
+295 RTRDWANDQ

-310 EFSKPF
+310 EFSRPF
-316 KGYALYNKGEQ
+316 AVQEYEWP
-327 TEGDFVESDNLKA
+327 FVIEDDCSL
-340 AFDFDTEDG
+340 AFDAARNKNEMESKDKVVKAYFLFPYSTDESL
-349 EQIVMRIALSA
+349 VMRIALSA
-360 VDVEGAKINLKAE
+360 VDVEGAKNNLKAE
-373 LAEND
+373 LAEGD

-409 TVFYTALYHCM
+409 TVFYTALYHTM

-465 LMQRERTLDFINTFI
+465 LMQRERTLDFIHTFI

-489 MLPIWELAANETYC
+489 ILPVWELAANETYC

-545 AYMTYGYIPIEVE
+545 AYMKYGYIPIEAE
-558 GEATSKTLEYAYD
+558 GEAVSKTLEYAYD

-583 KTEIAKEFYARA
+583 KLDIAKEFYTRA
-595 QSYKNIYNPENQFFQ
+595 QAYKNLYNPKNQFFQ
-610 GRRNGGWMRP
+610 GRRNGGWMQP

-646 NGHIDLMGGPNSY
+646 NGHIDLMGGPIAY
-659 EAKLDALFNAPS
+659 EAKLDGLFNAPS
-671 DLTGREQPDITG
+671 NLTGRAQPDITG

-688 AHGNEPSHNTVY
+688 AHGNEPSHNTIY
-700 MYNFVGQPT
+700 MYNFIGRPT
-709 KTQNY
+709 KTQLY

-723 TDRRDGYAG
+723 TDRRDGYSG
-732 NEDCGQMSAWGV
+732 NEDCGQMSAWAV
-744 LSSIGFYP
+744 FSAMGFYP

-779 LEVIAK
+779 FEIIAK
-785 DLSDKNCYVK
+785 NLSEQNCYVK
-795 SVNLNGKDLE
+795 SVKLNGKALE
-805 RSYITFNEVYNG
+805 RSFVTFDEVFDG

-829 SKWATQP
+829 SEWATQP
-836 ENCPVMRIPGEQIV
+836 ENCPEVHIYGDPIV

-872 PVEGAKIYYTLDG
+872 PYKDVEIYYTLDG
-885 SDPRE
+885 SDPKE
-890 KGQLYEKPLCLKE
+890 GGTLYEQPICLKE
-903 NTTMR
+903 NTMVR
-908 AAAEQEDRWSLP
+908 AAAKNGSSWSRVM
-920 IDAKYYLIDA
+920 DAQYYLIDA
-930 RHSVKLDNPY
+930 NRSVKLENMY
-940 NEQYSAGGLKALIDH
+940 NEQYAAGGLKALIDH
-955 QRGGENFRTGSWQ
+955 LRGTDNFRTGVWQ
-968 GYYGV
+968 GFYGV

-980 LGQAKK
+980 LGQSKK

-997 VYSWIWMPTEV
+997 QSSWIWMPREV
-1008 EYFISDD
+1008 EYFVSDD

-1020 SVGKVKNNV
+1020 SVGKVKNT
-1029 PIDADGAFIQEMEV
+1029 IDDDEDDAVTMEMAV

-1054 VAKTIGTCPEGHV
+1054 EAKSIGTCPDWHV

>member
-1 MVSYYEL
+1 M
-8 VFYLGCKY
+8 K
-16 NHFWKGD
+16 
-23 NNIGFFFGI
+23 
-32 FSGFFGN
+32 
-39 GRVVGLSYYGSRNV
+39 
-53 NGSPTNPR
+53 
-61 IDFHAPQGNLKLF
+61 KLM
-74 WILSICTDKCYIFT
+74 IPIIA
-88 RSKSYLMRKLFLPL
+88 L
-102 LLLCLVAC
+102 LALVAC
-110 NKEPKVD
+110 STQPKAD
-117 YVTDPA
+117 YVTDA
-123 KYVDPFIGTGGH
+123 AQYVDPFIGTGGH

-164 GYHTTDHTILGFSTT
+164 GYHTTDNTILGFSTT

-196 IVGEVKL
+196 FTEEFKL
-203 DKGEAD
+203 DWDLPDIAAYERCDSLYSHAGFKHEDEEAQ
-209 NTVLGYRSVFR
+209 
-220 HENED
+220 
-225 AKAGYY
+225 AGYY
-231 SVLLDDYST
+231 SVVLDDSV

-256 FPKSDNAH
+256 FPKGKLGRLM
-264 FFLDMVEGVND
+264 LDMEHGVND
-275 EFVYEANL
+275 EYVYETELN
-283 RIVGDNAISGFR
+283 VENDHTISGFR
-295 RTRDWAREQ
+295 RTRDWANDQ

-316 KGYALYNKGEQ
+316 VINESEIQPWIYYQYDDPIIDGKPVPNRRPMKAYFMFPMSNGEI
-327 TEGDFVESDNLKA
+327 T
-340 AFDFDTEDG
+340 
-349 EQIVMRIALSA
+349 MRIALSA
-360 VDVEGAKINLKAE
+360 VDVEGAKNNLKAE

-378 FDFDALKQKAYDKW
+378 FDFDALKQKAYEKW

-404 NESNK
+404 NESHK
-409 TVFYTALYHCM
+409 TVFYTALYHSM

-465 LMQRERTLDFINTFI
+465 LMQRERTLDFIHTFI
-480 NKYETNPHH
+480 NKYETNKHQL
-489 MLPIWELAANETYC
+489 LPIWELAANETYC

-530 EAMVASSKDDFRGMG
+530 EAMVNSSRMDFRGMG
-545 AYMTYGYIPIEVE
+545 AYMKYGYIPIEVE
-558 GEATSKTLEYAYD
+558 GEAVSKTLEYAYD

-583 KTEIAKEFYARA
+583 KQDIATEFYARA
-595 QSYKNIYNPENQFFQ
+595 QNYKNIYNPENQFFQ

-646 NGHIDLMGGPNSY
+646 NGHIDLMGGPVSY
-659 EAKLDALFNAPS
+659 EAKLDGLFNAPS
-671 DLTGREQPDITG
+671 NLTGREQPDITG

-700 MYNFVGQPT
+700 MYNFIGKPT
-709 KTQNY
+709 KTQYY
-714 VKQVMDDFY
+714 VKKVMDDFY

-744 LSSIGFYP
+744 LSCLGFYP

-779 LEVIAK
+779 FEVIAK
-785 DLSDKNCYVK
+785 NLSEQNCYVK
-795 SVNLNGKDLE
+795 SVKLNGKPLE
-805 RSYITFNEVYNG
+805 RSYITFDEVYNG

-829 SKWATQP
+829 SEWATQP
-836 ENCPVMRIPGEQIV
+836 EHCPEVHIYGDPIV

-858 SDTFFDSLMVSMNH
+858 SDTFFDSLMVSMSH
-872 PVEGAKIYYTLDG
+872 PIGGVKVYYTLDG
-885 SDPRE
+885 TDPRE
-890 KGQLYEKPLCLKE
+890 YGLLYEQPLCLKE
-903 NTTMR
+903 NTTIR
-908 AAAEQEDRWSLP
+908 AVADQDGRWSQP
-920 IDAKYYLIDA
+920 IDAQYYLIDA
-930 RHSVKLDNPY
+930 NRSVKLQNMY
-940 NEQYSAGGLKALIDH
+940 NEQYAAGGLKALIDH
-955 QRGGENFRTGSWQ
+955 LRGTDNFRTGAWQ
-968 GYYGV
+968 GYHGV

-980 LGQAKK
+980 LGAPKR

-997 VYSWIWMPTEV
+997 IYSWIWMPTEV
-1008 EYFISDD
+1008 EYFVSND

-1020 SVGKVKNNV
+1020 SVGKVKNDV
-1029 PIDADGAFIQEMEV
+1029 PIDEDGAFTQELAV

-1054 VAKTIGTCPEGHV
+1054 VAKTLGICPDWHV

>member
-1 MVSYYEL
+1 M
-8 VFYLGCKY
+8 K
-16 NHFWKGD
+16 
-23 NNIGFFFGI
+23 
-32 FSGFFGN
+32 
-39 GRVVGLSYYGSRNV
+39 
-53 NGSPTNPR
+53 
-61 IDFHAPQGNLKLF
+61 
-74 WILSICTDKCYIFT
+74 
-88 RSKSYLMRKLFLPL
+88 KLFLPL
-102 LLLCLVAC
+102 LLLCLAAC
-110 NKEPKVD
+110 STEPKAD
-117 YVTDPA
+117 YVVDPA
-123 KYVDPFIGTGGH
+123 NYIDPFIGTGGH

-164 GYHTTDHTILGFSTT
+164 GYHTSDNTILGFSTT

-196 IVGEVKL
+196 IVGDVKL
-203 DKGEAD
+203 DKGDEE
-209 NTVLGYRSVFR
+209 NTASGYRSAFQ

-231 SVLLDDYST
+231 SVLLDDYNT

-246 GDRVGMMRCT
+246 GDRIGMMRCT
-256 FPKSDNAH
+256 FPQGADAH
-264 FFLDMVEGVND
+264 LFLDMVEGVND
-275 EFVYEANL
+275 EFVYESWLQVENE
-283 RIVGDNAISGFR
+283 NAISGFR
-295 RTRDWAREQ
+295 RTRDWASEQ

-310 EFSKPF
+310 EFSKPMMSCSMF
-316 KGYALYNKGEQ
+316 EDGVRVGEEPRAQ
-327 TEGDFVESDNLKA
+327 GDRVKA
-340 AFDFDTEDG
+340 YFDFDMEDG
-349 EQIVMRIALSA
+349 QPVVMRIAISA
-360 VDVEGAKINLKAE
+360 VDVEGAKNNLKAE
-373 LAEND
+373 LADGD

-392 NKELKRYEVSDP
+392 NTEMKRYAVADP

-409 TVFYTALYHCM
+409 TVFYSALYHCM
-420 IAPNLYSDADGR
+420 VAPNLFSDADGR

-489 MLPIWELAANETYC
+489 ILPIWELAANETYC

-509 IPVIADAYFAGIR
+509 IPVIADAYFSGIR

-530 EAMVASSKDDFRGMG
+530 EAMVASQKDNFRGMG
-545 AYMTYGYIPIEVE
+545 AYMKYGYIPIEIE

-583 KTEIAKEFYARA
+583 KKDIADEFYARA
-595 QSYKNIYNPENQFFQ
+595 QAFKNIYNPENQFFQ
-610 GRRNGGWMRP
+610 GRRNGGWARP

-646 NGHIDLMGGPNSY
+646 NGHIDLMGGWTAY

-671 DLTGREQPDITG
+671 NLTGRVQPDITG

-700 MYNFVGQPT
+700 MYNFVGAPA
-709 KTQNY
+709 KTQKY

-723 TDRRDGYAG
+723 TDRRDGYSG
-732 NEDCGQMSAWGV
+732 NEDCGQMSAWAV
-744 LSSIGFYP
+744 FSSMGFYP

-762 GLPRFERTRLTF
+762 GLPRFERTKLTF

-779 LEVIAK
+779 FEVIAK
-785 DLSDKNCYVK
+785 NLSEKNCYVQ
-795 SVNLNGKDLE
+795 SVKLNGKALE
-805 RSYITFNEVYNG
+805 RSYITFDEVHNG

-824 TDKPD
+824 TDQPT
-829 SKWATQP
+829 STWATQP
-836 ENCPVMRIPGEQIV
+836 ENCPVMRIESNPIV
-850 IVPTINAN
+850 IVPTINAG

-872 PVEGAKIYYTLDG
+872 PVEDIEIYYTLDG
-885 SDPRE
+885 SDPTE
-890 KGQLYEKPLCLKE
+890 NGALFEQPLCLKE
-903 NTTMR
+903 NTKVR
-908 AAAEQEDRWSLP
+908 AAAKQGDRWSRV
-920 IDAKYYLIDA
+920 IDAQYYLIDA
-930 RHSVKLDNPY
+930 NRSVKLENMY
-940 NEQYSAGGLKALIDH
+940 NEQYSAGGVKALIDH
-955 QRGGENFRTGSWQ
+955 LRGTDNFRTGAWQ

-980 LGQAKK
+980 LGQPKK

-997 VYSWIWMPTEV
+997 IYSWIWMPTEV
-1008 EYFISDD
+1008 EYFVSDD
-1015 GKNFR
+1015 GKSFR
-1020 SVGKVKNNV
+1020 SVGKVKNTV
-1029 PIDADGAFIQEMEV
+1029 PIDEDGAFVQEMEV

>member
-1 MVSYYEL
+1 M
-8 VFYLGCKY
+8 K
-16 NHFWKGD
+16 
-23 NNIGFFFGI
+23 
-32 FSGFFGN
+32 
-39 GRVVGLSYYGSRNV
+39 
-53 NGSPTNPR
+53 
-61 IDFHAPQGNLKLF
+61 
-74 WILSICTDKCYIFT
+74 
-88 RSKSYLMRKLFLPL
+88 KLFLPL
-102 LLLCLVAC
+102 LLLALAAC
-110 NKEPKVD
+110 TQEPKAD
-117 YVTDPA
+117 YVVDPA
-123 KYVDPFIGTGGH
+123 SYVDPFIGTGGH

-196 IVGEVKL
+196 VVGPVPI
-203 DKGEAD
+203 DKGTEEE
-209 NTVLGYRSVFR
+209 TETGYRSKFQ

-225 AKAGYY
+225 AEAGYY
-231 SVLLDDYST
+231 AVLLDDYNT

-256 FPKSDNAH
+256 FPQGADAH
-264 FFLDMVEGVND
+264 WLLDMVEGVND
-275 EFVYEANL
+275 EFVYESWL
-283 RIVGDNAISGFR
+283 QVESETAISGFR
-295 RTRDWAREQ
+295 KTRDWADQQ

-316 KGYALYNKGEQ
+316 GSYSMVVNDFPSDEARGEG
-327 TEGDFVESDNLKA
+327 ERIKA
-340 AFDFDTEDG
+340 YFDFDVEDG
-349 EQIVMRIALSA
+349 QPVTMRIALSA
-360 VDVEGAKINLKAE
+360 VDVEGAKNNLKAE

-378 FDFDALKQKAYDKW
+378 FDFDALRQKAFDKW
-392 NKELKRYEVSDP
+392 NTEMKRYEVSDP

-409 TVFYTALYHCM
+409 TVFYTALYHTM

-438 KVYKSERP
+438 KVYTSERP

-480 NKYETNPHH
+480 NKYETNPYHL
-489 MLPIWELAANETYC
+489 LPIWELAANETYC

-530 EAMVASSKDDFRGMG
+530 EAMVHTSRTDFRGRG
-545 AYMTYGYIPIEVE
+545 AYMKYGYIPIEAE
-558 GEATSKTLEYAYD
+558 GEAVSKTLEYAYD
-571 DWCVARMAEDMG
+571 DWCVARMAEAMG
-583 KTEIAKEFYARA
+583 KQYIADEFYARA
-595 QSYKNIYNPENQFFQ
+595 QAYKNIYNPENQFFQ

-646 NGHIDLMGGPNSY
+646 NGHIDLMGGWDSY
-659 EAKLDALFNAPS
+659 EAKLDGLFNAPS
-671 DLTGREQPDITG
+671 NLTGREQPDITG

-700 MYNFVGQPT
+700 MYNFVGKPT
-709 KTQNY
+709 KTQYY
-714 VKQVMDDFY
+714 VKKVMDDFY

-744 LSSIGFYP
+744 LSAMGFYP

-779 LEVIAK
+779 FEVIAK
-785 DLSDKNCYVK
+785 NLSDKNCYVE
-795 SVNLNGKDLE
+795 SVKLNGKPLE
-805 RSYITFNEVYNG
+805 RSYVTFEEVYGG

-824 TDKPD
+824 TDQPN
-829 SKWATQP
+829 STWATQP
-836 ENCPVMRIPGEQIV
+836 ENCPVMRIEKNPIV
-850 IVPTINAN
+850 IVPTINAD
-858 SDTFFDSLMVSMNH
+858 SDTFFDSLMVSMSH
-872 PVEGAKIYYTLDG
+872 PVEGVKIYYTLDG
-885 SDPRE
+885 TEPNEGSM
-890 KGQLYEKPLCLKE
+890 LYEQPLCLKE
-903 NTTMR
+903 NTMVR
-908 AAAEQEDRWSLP
+908 AAALQGDRWSRV
-920 IDAKYYLIDA
+920 IDAQYYLIDA
-930 RHSVKLDNPY
+930 NRSVKLQNMY

-955 QRGGENFRTGSWQ
+955 LRGTDNFRTGAWQ

-980 LGQAKK
+980 LGQSKR

-997 VYSWIWMPTEV
+997 AYSWIWMPREV
-1008 EYFISDD
+1008 EYFVSDD

-1020 SVGKVKNNV
+1020 SVGKVKNDI
-1029 PIDADGAFIQEMEV
+1029 PEDADGAFIQEMAV

>member
-1 MVSYYEL
+1 M
-8 VFYLGCKY
+8 K
-16 NHFWKGD
+16 
-23 NNIGFFFGI
+23 
-32 FSGFFGN
+32 
-39 GRVVGLSYYGSRNV
+39 R
-53 NGSPTNPR
+53 
-61 IDFHAPQGNLKLF
+61 
-74 WILSICTDKCYIFT
+74 
-88 RSKSYLMRKLFLPL
+88 LFLPL
-102 LLLCLVAC
+102 LLLCLAAC
-110 NKEPKVD
+110 TQQPQAD
-117 YVTDPA
+117 YVTDA
-123 KYVDPFIGTGGH
+123 AQYVDPFIGTGGH

-164 GYHTTDHTILGFSTT
+164 GYHTSDNTILGFSTT

-189 GDFRFMP
+189 GDFRFLP
-196 IVGEVKL
+196 FTGEYQHEIAFK
-203 DKGEAD
+203 
-209 NTVLGYRSVFR
+209 

-225 AKAGYY
+225 AQAGYY
-231 SVLLDDYST
+231 SVTLDNNV

-256 FPKSDNAH
+256 YPKSNDAH
-264 FFLDMVEGVND
+264 LFLDMVEGVND

-283 RIVGDNAISGFR
+283 MVETENAISGFR
-295 RTRDWAREQ
+295 RTRDWANEQ

-316 KGYALYNKGEQ
+316 TSCALYDKGEQ
-327 TEGDFVESDNLKA
+327 VEDAYIEGDNLKA
-340 AFDFDTEDG
+340 RFDFETEEG
-349 EQIVMRIALSA
+349 EQITMRIVLSA
-360 VDVEGAKINLKAE
+360 VDVEGAKNNLKAE
-373 LAEND
+373 LADGD

-392 NKELKRYEVSDP
+392 NKELLRYAVADP

-409 TVFYTALYHCM
+409 TVFYSALYHCM
-420 IAPNLYSDADGR
+420 VAPNLFSDADGR

-489 MLPIWELAANETYC
+489 ILPIWELAANETYC

-509 IPVIADAYFAGIR
+509 IPVIADAYFSGIR
-522 DFDTEKAL
+522 DFDTKKAL
-530 EAMVASSKDDFRGMG
+530 EAMVASQKDDFRGMG
-545 AYMTYGYIPIEVE
+545 AYMKYGYIPIEME
-558 GEATSKTLEYAYD
+558 GEAVSKTLEYAYD

-583 KTEIAKEFYARA
+583 ETEIAKEFYTRA
-595 QSYKNIYNPENQFFQ
+595 QAYKNIYNPENQFFQ
-610 GRRNGGWMRP
+610 GRRNGGWARP

-646 NGHIDLMGGPNSY
+646 NGHIDLMGGRDSY
-659 EAKLDALFNAPS
+659 AAKLDGLFNAPS
-671 DLTGREQPDITG
+671 NLTGRVQPDITG

-709 KTQNY
+709 KTQKY

-723 TDRRDGYAG
+723 SDRRDGYCG
-732 NEDCGQMSAWGV
+732 NEDCGQMSAFQNLK
-744 LSSIGFYP
+744 LS
-752 ATPASGYYVL
+752 
-762 GLPRFERTRLTF
+762 F

-779 LEVIAK
+779 FEVVAK
-785 DLSDKNCYVK
+785 GLSDKNCFVQSVK
-795 SVNLNGKDLE
+795 LNGKPLE
-805 RSYITFNEVYNG
+805 RSYITFDEVFNG

-824 TDKPD
+824 TDQPN
-829 SKWATQP
+829 STWATQP
-836 ENCPVMRIPGEQIV
+836 ENCPVVRIAKDYDIV

-858 SDTFFDSLMVSMNH
+858 SDTFFDSLMVSLSH
-872 PVEGAKIYYTLDG
+872 PIEGVELYYTIDG
-885 SDPRE
+885 SDPTE
-890 KGQLYEKPLCLKE
+890 NGVPYEQPLCLKE
-903 NTTMR
+903 NSMVR
-908 AAAEQEDRWSLP
+908 AAAKQGDRWSRV
-920 IDAKYYLIDA
+920 IDAQYYLIDA
-930 RHSVKLDNPY
+930 NRSVKLENMY
-940 NEQYSAGGLKALIDH
+940 NEQYAAGGAKALIDH
-955 QRGGENFRTGSWQ
+955 LRGNDNFRTGTWQ

-980 LGQAKK
+980 LAQPKK

-997 VYSWIWMPTEV
+997 IYSWIWMPTEV
-1008 EYFISDD
+1008 EYFVSDD

-1020 SVGKVKNNV
+1020 SVGKVKNDI
-1029 PIDADGAFIQEMEV
+1029 PADADGAFIQEMEV
-1043 RPRTNARYVKM
+1043 RPRTTARYVKM

>member
-1 MVSYYEL
+1 M
-8 VFYLGCKY
+8 K
-16 NHFWKGD
+16 
-23 NNIGFFFGI
+23 
-32 FSGFFGN
+32 
-39 GRVVGLSYYGSRNV
+39 R
-53 NGSPTNPR
+53 
-61 IDFHAPQGNLKLF
+61 
-74 WILSICTDKCYIFT
+74 
-88 RSKSYLMRKLFLPL
+88 LFLPL
-102 LLLCLVAC
+102 LLLLLCLAAC
-110 NKEPKVD
+110 STEPKAD
-117 YVTDPA
+117 YVADPA
-123 KYVDPFIGTGGH
+123 NYIDPFIGTGGH

-164 GYHTTDHTILGFSTT
+164 GYHTSDNTILGFSTT

-196 IVGEVKL
+196 IVGDVKL
-203 DKGEAD
+203 DKGDEE
-209 NTVLGYRSVFR
+209 NTASGYRSAFQ

-231 SVLLDDYST
+231 SVLLDDYNT

-246 GDRVGMMRCT
+246 GDRIGMMRCT
-256 FPKSDNAH
+256 FPQSDNAH
-264 FFLDMVEGVND
+264 IFLDMVEGVND
-275 EFVYEANL
+275 EIVFESNL
-283 RIVGDNAISGFR
+283 TVESENAISGFR
-295 RTRDWAREQ
+295 RTRDWASEQ

-316 KGYALYNKGEQ
+316 KRCFLYDKGERVED
-327 TEGDFVESDNLKA
+327 TYVESDNLKA
-340 AFDFDTEDG
+340 CFDFDMEEN

-360 VDVEGAKINLKAE
+360 VDVEGAKGNLKAE
-373 LAEND
+373 LAETD
-378 FDFDALKQKAYDKW
+378 FDFDALRQKAFEKW
-392 NKELKRYEVSDP
+392 NTEMKRYEVSDP
-404 NESNK
+404 NEANK

-420 IAPNLYSDADGR
+420 VAPNLFSDADGR

-509 IPVIADAYFAGIR
+509 IPVIADAYFSGIR

-530 EAMVASSKDDFRGMG
+530 EAMVASSKMDFRGMG
-545 AYMTYGYIPIEVE
+545 AYMKYGYIPIEVE

-583 KTEIAKEFYARA
+583 KKDIADEFYARA
-595 QSYKNIYNPENQFFQ
+595 QAYKNIYNPENQFFQ
-610 GRRNGGWMRP
+610 GRRNGGWMKP

-646 NGHIDLMGGPNSY
+646 NGHIDLMGGLNSY
-659 EAKLDALFNAPS
+659 EAKLDGLFNAPS
-671 DLTGREQPDITG
+671 NLTGRAQPDITG

-700 MYNFVGQPT
+700 MYNFVGAPV
-709 KTQNY
+709 KTQKY

-723 TDRRDGYAG
+723 TDRRDGYSG
-732 NEDCGQMSAWGV
+732 NEDCGQMSAWAV
-744 LSSIGFYP
+744 FSCMGFYP

-779 LEVIAK
+779 FEVIAK
-785 DLSDKNCYVK
+785 NLSEKNCYVQ
-795 SVNLNGKDLE
+795 SVKLNGNPLE
-805 RSYITFNEVYNG
+805 RSYITFDEVHNG

-824 TDKPD
+824 TDQPN
-829 SKWATQP
+829 STWATKP
-836 ENCPVMRIPGEQIV
+836 ENCPVMRIESNPIV
-850 IVPTINAN
+850 IVPTINAT

-872 PVEGAKIYYTLDG
+872 PVEGVEIYYTLDG
-885 SDPRE
+885 SDPTE
-890 KGQLYEKPLCLKE
+890 NGTLYEQPLCLKE
-903 NTTMR
+903 NTKVR
-908 AAAEQEDRWSLP
+908 AAAKQGDSWSRV
-920 IDAKYYLIDA
+920 IDAQYYLIDA
-930 RHSVKLDNPY
+930 NRSVKLENMY
-940 NEQYSAGGLKALIDH
+940 NEQYSAGGVKALIDH
-955 QRGGENFRTGSWQ
+955 LRGTDNFRTGAWQ

-980 LGQAKK
+980 LGQPKK

-997 VYSWIWMPTEV
+997 IYSWIWMPTEV
-1008 EYFISDD
+1008 EYFVSDD

-1020 SVGKVKNNV
+1020 SVGKVKNEV
-1029 PIDADGAFIQEMEV
+1029 PIDEDGAFVQEMEV

-1054 VAKTIGTCPEGHV
+1054 VAKTIGICPEGHV

>member
-1 MVSYYEL
+1 M
-8 VFYLGCKY
+8 K
-16 NHFWKGD
+16 
-23 NNIGFFFGI
+23 
-32 FSGFFGN
+32 
-39 GRVVGLSYYGSRNV
+39 
-53 NGSPTNPR
+53 
-61 IDFHAPQGNLKLF
+61 
-74 WILSICTDKCYIFT
+74 
-88 RSKSYLMRKLFLPL
+88 KLFLPL
-102 LLLCLVAC
+102 ILLAFAAC
-110 NKEPKVD
+110 TEQQPKAE

-123 KYVDPFIGTGGH
+123 NYVDPFIGTGGH
-135 GHTFPGATVP
+135 GHTYPGATVP

-164 GYHTTDHTILGFSTT
+164 GYHTSDNTILGFSTT

-203 DKGEAD
+203 DKGDEAD
-209 NTVLGYRSVFR
+209 TKSGYRSAFQ

-231 SVLLDDYST
+231 AVLLDDYNT

-256 FPKSDNAH
+256 FPQGADAH
-264 FFLDMVEGVND
+264 LLLDMVEGVND
-275 EFVYEANL
+275 EFVYESFL
-283 RIVGDNAISGFR
+283 QIESECAISGFR
-295 RTRDWAREQ
+295 KTRDWAKEQ

-316 KGYALYNKGEQ
+316 KNYTFINKGQPTKEMR
-327 TEGDFVESDNLKA
+327 VESDFIKA
-340 AFDFDTEDG
+340 WFDFETNEPV
-349 EQIVMRIALSA
+349 VMRIALSA
-360 VDVEGAKINLKAE
+360 VDVEGAKNNLKAE
-373 LAEND
+373 LADGD
-378 FDFDALKQKAYDKW
+378 FDFDALKQKAFDKW
-392 NKELKRYEVSDP
+392 NNEMKRYEVAGNVEQD
-404 NESNK
+404 K
-409 TVFYTALYHCM
+409 TVFYTALYHTM
-420 IAPNLYSDADGR
+420 IAPNLFSDADGR

-438 KVYKSERP
+438 KVYNSERP

-465 LMQRERTLDFINTFI
+465 LMERERTLDFINTFI

-489 MLPIWELAANETYC
+489 MLPVWELAANETYC

-530 EAMVASSKDDFRGMG
+530 EAMVASQKDDFRGMG
-545 AYMTYGYIPIEVE
+545 AYMKYGYIPIESE

-571 DWCVARMAEDMG
+571 DWCIARMAEDMG
-583 KTEIAKEFYARA
+583 KTEIAEEFYARA
-595 QSYKNIYNPENQFFQ
+595 QNYKNIFNPENQFFQ

-646 NGHIDLMGGPNSY
+646 NGHIDLMGGREAY
-659 EAKLDALFNAPS
+659 AAKLDALFNAPEN
-671 DLTGREQPDITG
+671 LTGRVQPDITG

-688 AHGNEPSHNTVY
+688 AHGNEPSHNTIY

-709 KTQNY
+709 KTQKY

-723 TDRRDGYAG
+723 TDRRDGYCG
-732 NEDCGQMSAWGV
+732 NEDCGQMSAWAV
-744 LSSIGFYP
+744 FTMMGFYP

-762 GLPRFERTRLTF
+762 GLPRFQNVKLTL
-774 ENGKQ
+774 ESGKTF
-779 LEVIAK
+779 EVIAK
-785 DLSDKNCYVK
+785 NLSDQNCYVQ
-795 SVNLNGKDLE
+795 SVKLNGKPLE
-805 RSYITFNEVYNG
+805 DSFITFEDVYNG

-824 TDKPD
+824 TDQPN
-829 SKWATQP
+829 STWATQP
-836 ENCPVMRIPGEQIV
+836 EHCPVVLTHGPSIV
-850 IVPTINAN
+850 IVPTIDAL

-872 PVEGAKIYYTLDG
+872 PVEGVEIYYTLDG
-885 SDPRE
+885 SEPKE
-890 KGQLYEKPLCLKE
+890 NGVLYEKPLCLKD
-903 NTTMR
+903 NATIR
-908 AAAEQEDRWSLP
+908 AVAKFNSQDGARWSQP
-920 IDAKYYLIDA
+920 IEASYYLIDA
-930 RHSVKLDNPY
+930 NRSVKVENMY
-940 NEQYSAGGLKALIDH
+940 NEQYAAGGAKALIDH
-955 QRGGENFRTGSWQ
+955 LRGSDNFRTGTWQ

-980 LGQAKK
+980 LGQPKK
-986 INRLAGSFLQE
+986 LNRVAGSFLQE
-997 VYSWIWMPTEV
+997 IYSWIWMPTEV
-1008 EYFISDD
+1008 EYFVSDD
-1015 GKNFR
+1015 GKTFR
-1020 SVGKVKNNV
+1020 SVGKVKNDIPV
-1029 PIDADGAFIQEMEV
+1029 DADGAFIQEMEV
-1043 RPRTNARYVKM
+1043 RPRCNARYVKM

>member
-1 MVSYYEL
+1 M
-8 VFYLGCKY
+8 K
-16 NHFWKGD
+16 
-23 NNIGFFFGI
+23 
-32 FSGFFGN
+32 
-39 GRVVGLSYYGSRNV
+39 R
-53 NGSPTNPR
+53 
-61 IDFHAPQGNLKLF
+61 
-74 WILSICTDKCYIFT
+74 
-88 RSKSYLMRKLFLPL
+88 LFLPL
-102 LLLCLVAC
+102 LLLCLAAC
-110 NKEPKVD
+110 TQQPKAD
-117 YVTDPA
+117 YVTDA
-123 KYVDPFIGTGGH
+123 AQYVDPFIGTGGH

-164 GYHTTDHTILGFSTT
+164 GYHTSDNTILGFSTT

-196 IVGEVKL
+196 FTGEYQHEIAFK
-203 DKGEAD
+203 
-209 NTVLGYRSVFR
+209 

-225 AKAGYY
+225 AQAGYY
-231 SVLLDDYST
+231 SVTLDNNV

-246 GDRVGMMRCT
+246 GDRIGMMRCT
-256 FPKSDNAH
+256 YPKSTDAH
-264 FFLDMVEGVND
+264 LFLDMVEGVND

-283 RIVGDNAISGFR
+283 MVETENAISGFR
-295 RTRDWAREQ
+295 RTRDWANEQ

-316 KGYALYNKGEQ
+316 TSCALYDKGEQ
-327 TEGDFVESDNLKA
+327 VKDAYIESDNLKA
-340 AFDFDTEDG
+340 RFDFDTEEG
-349 EQIVMRIALSA
+349 EQITMRIALSA
-360 VDVEGAKINLKAE
+360 VDVEGAKNNLKAE
-373 LAEND
+373 LADGD

-392 NKELKRYEVSDP
+392 NKELLRYAVADP

-409 TVFYTALYHCM
+409 TVFYSALYHCM
-420 IAPNLYSDADGR
+420 VAPNLFSDADGR

-489 MLPIWELAANETYC
+489 ILPVWELAANETYC

-509 IPVIADAYFAGIR
+509 IPVIADAYFSGIR
-522 DFDTEKAL
+522 DFDTKKAL
-530 EAMVASSKDDFRGMG
+530 EAMVASQKDDFRGMS
-545 AYMTYGYIPIEVE
+545 AYMKYGYIPIEME
-558 GEATSKTLEYAYD
+558 GEAVSKTLEYAYD

-583 KTEIAKEFYARA
+583 ETEIAKEFYTRA
-595 QSYKNIYNPENQFFQ
+595 QAYKNIYNPENQFFQ
-610 GRRNGGWMRP
+610 GRRNGGWARP

-646 NGHIDLMGGPNSY
+646 NGHIDLMGGW
-659 EAKLDALFNAPS
+659 
-671 DLTGREQPDITG
+671 LTGRVQPDITG

-709 KTQNY
+709 KTQKY

-723 TDRRDGYAG
+723 SDRRDGYCG
-732 NEDCGQMSAWGV
+732 NEDCGQMSAWAV
-744 LSSIGFYP
+744 FTAMGFYP

-762 GLPRFERTRLTF
+762 GLPRFQNLKLSF

-779 LEVIAK
+779 FEVVAK
-785 DLSDKNCYVK
+785 GLSDKNCFVQSVK
-795 SVNLNGKDLE
+795 LNGKPLE
-805 RSYITFNEVYNG
+805 RSYITFDEVFNG
-817 GTLEFTM
+817 GKLEFTM
-824 TDKPD
+824 TDQPN
-829 SKWATQP
+829 STWATQP
-836 ENCPVMRIPGEQIV
+836 EHCPVVRIAKDYDIV

-858 SDTFFDSLMVSMNH
+858 SDTFFDSLMVSLSH
-872 PVEGAKIYYTLDG
+872 PIEGVELYYTIDG
-885 SDPRE
+885 SDPTE
-890 KGQLYEKPLCLKE
+890 NGVPYEQPLCLKE
-903 NTTMR
+903 NSIVR
-908 AAAEQEDRWSLP
+908 AAAKQGDRWSRV
-920 IDAKYYLIDA
+920 IDAQYYLIDA
-930 RHSVKLDNPY
+930 NRSVKLENMY
-940 NEQYSAGGLKALIDH
+940 NEQYAAGGAKALIDH
-955 QRGGENFRTGSWQ
+955 LRGNDNFRTGTWQ

-980 LGQAKK
+980 LAQPKK

-997 VYSWIWMPTEV
+997 IYSWIWMPTEV
-1008 EYFISDD
+1008 EYFVSDD

-1020 SVGKVKNNV
+1020 SVGKVKNDI
-1029 PIDADGAFIQEMEV
+1029 PADADGAFIQEMEV
-1043 RPRTNARYVKM
+1043 RPRTTARYVKM

>member
-1 MVSYYEL
+1 MNWQNFVQFSEFRNYCAKKNSTL
-8 VFYLGCKY
+8 VVKQ
-16 NHFWKGD
+16 KGIIP
-23 NNIGFFFGI
+23 NFTASKEI
-32 FSGFFGN
+32 
-39 GRVVGLSYYGSRNV
+39 
-53 NGSPTNPR
+53 TNYKTE
-61 IDFHAPQGNLKLF
+61 NMK
-74 WILSICTDKCYIFT
+74 K
-88 RSKSYLMRKLFLPL
+88 L
-102 LLLCLVAC
+102 LLPVLLFCLAAC
-110 NKEPKVD
+110 SSQPRAD
-117 YVTDPA
+117 YVKDPA

-164 GYHTTDHTILGFSTT
+164 GYHTSDKTILGFSTT

-196 IVGEVKL
+196 IVGNVKT
-203 DKGEAD
+203 DKGNEENA
-209 NTVLGYRSVFR
+209 TSGYRSRFQ

-231 SVLLDDYST
+231 SVLLDNYKV
-240 KVELTT
+240 KVELTA

-256 FPKSDNAH
+256 FPQSDKSH
-264 FFLDMVEGVND
+264 IFLDMVEGVND
-275 EFVYEANL
+275 EFVYESFLQLEAP
-283 RIVGDNAISGFR
+283 NAISGFR
-295 RTRDWAREQ
+295 RTRDWAQDQ

-310 EFSKPF
+310 EFSKSF
-316 KGYALYNKGEQ
+316 KDYTFLNLADILNVDSVKPNRI
-327 TEGDFVESDNLKA
+327 EGDSIKA
-340 AFDFDTEDG
+340 YFDFDTEEG
-349 EQIVMRIALSA
+349 EQIVMRIAISA
-360 VDVEGAKINLKAE
+360 VDVEGAKNNLKAE

-392 NKELKRYEVSDP
+392 NKELKRYEVADP

-409 TVFYTALYHCM
+409 KVFYSALYHCM
-420 IAPNLYSDADGR
+420 VAPNLYSDADGR

-438 KVYKSERP
+438 KVYNSKRP

-480 NKYETNPHH
+480 NKYETNSHH

-545 AYMTYGYIPIEVE
+545 AYMKYGYIPIELE
-558 GEATSKTLEYAYD
+558 GEAVSKTLEYAYD
-571 DWCVARMAEDMG
+571 DWCVARMAEAMG
-583 KTEIAKEFYARA
+583 KTAIAKEFYARA

-610 GRRNGGWMRP
+610 GRRNGGWTRP

-635 YQYGFFVPQDV
+635 YQYGFFVPQDI
-646 NGHIDLMGGPNSY
+646 NGHIDLMGGWNGY

-671 DLTGREQPDITG
+671 NLTGREQPDITG

-700 MYNFVGQPT
+700 MYNFVGQPI
-709 KTQNY
+709 KTQYY
-714 VKQVMDDFY
+714 VKKVMDDFY

-744 LSSIGFYP
+744 FSSMGFYP

-762 GLPRFERTRLTF
+762 GLPRFERMRLTF
-774 ENGKQ
+774 ENGKRF
-779 LEVIAK
+779 EVIAK
-785 DLSDKNCYVK
+785 NLSAKNCYVQ
-795 SVNLNGKDLE
+795 SVKLNGKPLE
-805 RSYITFNEVYNG
+805 RSYITFEEVFNG
-817 GTLEFTM
+817 GTLEFEM
-824 TDKPD
+824 TDQRN
-829 SKWATQP
+829 STWATQP
-836 ENCPVMRIPGEQIV
+836 ENCPVTRISTEPIV
-850 IVPTINAN
+850 IVPTINAI
-858 SDTFFDSLMVSMNH
+858 SDTFFDSIMVSMSQ
-872 PVEGAKIYYTLDG
+872 PVAGTKIYYTLDG
-885 SDPRE
+885 SEPSDTAF
-890 KGQLYEKPLCLKE
+890 LYDQPICFRD
-903 NTTMR
+903 NTTIR
-908 AAAEQEDRWSLP
+908 AAAKQDGRWSKV
-920 IDAKYYLIDA
+920 IDAEYYKIDA
-930 RHSVKLDNPY
+930 RHSVKLENMYTEPY
-940 NEQYSAGGLKALIDH
+940 DAGGLKALIDH

-980 LGQAKK
+980 LGVSKR

-997 VYSWIWMPTEV
+997 IYSWIWMPTEV
-1008 EYFISDD
+1008 QFFVSED
-1015 GKNFR
+1015 GKRFR
-1020 SVGKVKNNV
+1020 NVGRVKNTV

-1043 RPRTNARYVKM
+1043 RTRCSARYVKM

>member
-1 MVSYYEL
+1 M
-8 VFYLGCKY
+8 K
-16 NHFWKGD
+16 
-23 NNIGFFFGI
+23 
-32 FSGFFGN
+32 
-39 GRVVGLSYYGSRNV
+39 
-53 NGSPTNPR
+53 
-61 IDFHAPQGNLKLF
+61 KL
-74 WILSICTDKCYIFT
+74 L
-88 RSKSYLMRKLFLPL
+88 LPL
-102 LLLCLVAC
+102 MLLALAAC
-110 NKEPKVD
+110 STQPKAD

-123 KYVDPFIGTGGH
+123 NYVDPFIGTGGH

-145 FGMVQFSP
+145 FGMMQFSP

-164 GYHTTDHTILGFSTT
+164 GYHTSDNTILGFSTT

-196 IVGEVKL
+196 FTEEFKL
-203 DKGEAD
+203 DWDLPDIAAYERCDSLYSHAGFKHEDEEAQ
-209 NTVLGYRSVFR
+209 
-220 HENED
+220 
-225 AKAGYY
+225 AGYY
-231 SVLLDDYST
+231 SVVLDDSV

-256 FPKSDNAH
+256 FPKGKLGRLM
-264 FFLDMVEGVND
+264 LDMEHGVND
-275 EFVYEANL
+275 EYVYETELNVVND
-283 RIVGDNAISGFR
+283 RIISGFR
-295 RTRDWAREQ
+295 RTRDWANDQ

-316 KGYALYNKGEQ
+316 VFNEDEIQPWICYQYDGP
-327 TEGDFVESDNLKA
+327 FVEGKPLPNRRPMKA
-340 AFDFDTEDG
+340 YFMFPESNG
-349 EQIVMRIALSA
+349 EITMRIALSA
-360 VDVEGAKINLKAE
+360 VDVEGAKNNLKAE
-373 LAEND
+373 LADGD

-392 NKELKRYEVSDP
+392 NAEMKRYEVSDP

-420 IAPNLYSDADGR
+420 VAPNLFSDADGR

-438 KVYKSERP
+438 QVYKSERP

-522 DFDTEKAL
+522 DFDAEKAL

-545 AYMTYGYIPIEVE
+545 AYMKYGYIPIEVE

-571 DWCVARMAEDMG
+571 DWCVARLAEALG
-583 KTEIAKEFYARA
+583 KTDIAKEFYARA

-646 NGHIDLMGGPNSY
+646 NGHVDLMGGWNGY
-659 EAKLDALFNAPS
+659 EAKLDGLFNAPS
-671 DLTGREQPDITG
+671 NLTGREQPDITG

-700 MYNFVGQPT
+700 MYNFVGKPT
-709 KTQNY
+709 KTQYY
-714 VKQVMDDFY
+714 VKKVMDDFY

-744 LSSIGFYP
+744 LSAMGFYP

-779 LEVIAK
+779 FEVVAK
-785 DLSDKNCYVK
+785 GLSNKNCYVK
-795 SVNLNGKDLE
+795 SVKLNGKPLE
-805 RSYITFNEVYNG
+805 RSYVTFEEVFNG

-824 TDKPD
+824 TDKNNSP
-829 SKWATQP
+829 WATQP
-836 ENCPVMRIPGEQIV
+836 ENCPVMRIPSEQIV
-850 IVPTINAN
+850 IVPTVNAN
-858 SDTFFDSLMVSMNH
+858 SDTFFDSIMVSMSH
-872 PVEGAKIYYTLDG
+872 PVEGVKIYYTLDG
-885 SDPRE
+885 TEPSDSAL
-890 KGQLYEKPLCLKE
+890 LYEKPICLKE
-903 NTTMR
+903 ATDIR
-908 AAAEQEDRWSLP
+908 AAALQDGRWSLP
-920 IDAKYYLIDA
+920 IDAHYYLIDA
-930 RHSVKLDNPY
+930 RHSVKLENKY
-940 NEQYSAGGLKALIDH
+940 NEQYEAGGLKALIDH

-973 DLIATVD
+973 DLVATVD
-980 LGQAKK
+980 LGVSKRL
-986 INRLAGSFLQE
+986 NRLAGSFLQE
-997 VYSWIWMPTEV
+997 IYSWIWMPTEV
-1008 EYFISDD
+1008 EYFVSDD
-1015 GKNFR
+1015 GRNFR
-1020 SVGKVKNNV
+1020 SVGKVKNDV
-1029 PIDADGAFIQEMEV
+1029 PVDADGAFVQEMEV
-1043 RPRTNARYVKM
+1043 RPRCNARYVKM

>member
-1 MVSYYEL
+1 M
-8 VFYLGCKY
+8 
-16 NHFWKGD
+16 
-23 NNIGFFFGI
+23 
-32 FSGFFGN
+32 
-39 GRVVGLSYYGSRNV
+39 
-53 NGSPTNPR
+53 
-61 IDFHAPQGNLKLF
+61 
-74 WILSICTDKCYIFT
+74 
-88 RSKSYLMRKLFLPL
+88 L
-102 LLLCLVAC
+102 LALAAC
-110 NKEPKVD
+110 STQPKAD

-123 KYVDPFIGTGGH
+123 NYVDPFIGTGGH

-164 GYHTTDHTILGFSTT
+164 GYHTSDNTILGFSTT

-196 IVGEVKL
+196 FTEEFKL
-203 DKGEAD
+203 DWDLPDIAAYERCDSLYSHAGFKHEDEEAQ
-209 NTVLGYRSVFR
+209 
-220 HENED
+220 
-225 AKAGYY
+225 AGYY
-231 SVLLDDYST
+231 SVVLDDSV

-256 FPKSDNAH
+256 FPKGKLGRLM
-264 FFLDMVEGVND
+264 LDMEHGVND
-275 EFVYEANL
+275 EYVYETELNVVND
-283 RIVGDNAISGFR
+283 RIISGFR
-295 RTRDWAREQ
+295 RTRDWANDQ

-316 KGYALYNKGEQ
+316 VFNEDEIQPWICYQYDGP
-327 TEGDFVESDNLKA
+327 FVEGKPLPNRRPMKA
-340 AFDFDTEDG
+340 YFMFPESNG
-349 EQIVMRIALSA
+349 EITMRIALSA
-360 VDVEGAKINLKAE
+360 VDVEGAKNNLKAE
-373 LAEND
+373 LADGD

-392 NKELKRYEVSDP
+392 NAEMKRYEVSDP

-438 KVYKSERP
+438 QVYKSERP

-509 IPVIADAYFAGIR
+509 IPVIADAYFTGIR
-522 DFDTEKAL
+522 DFDAEKAL

-545 AYMTYGYIPIEVE
+545 AYMKYGYIPIEVE

-571 DWCVARMAEDMG
+571 DWCVARLAEALG
-583 KTEIAKEFYARA
+583 KTDIAKEFYARA

-635 YQYGFFVPQDV
+635 YQYGFFVPQDI
-646 NGHIDLMGGPNSY
+646 NGHIDLMGGNNGY

-671 DLTGREQPDITG
+671 NLTGREQPDITG

-700 MYNFVGQPT
+700 MYNFVGKPT
-709 KTQNY
+709 KTQYY
-714 VKQVMDDFY
+714 VKKVMDDFY

-732 NEDCGQMSAWGV
+732 NEDCGQMSAWGA
-744 LSSIGFYP
+744 LSAMGFYP

-779 LEVIAK
+779 FEVVAK
-785 DLSDKNCYVK
+785 GLSNKNCYVK
-795 SVNLNGKDLE
+795 SVKLNGKPLE
-805 RSYITFNEVYNG
+805 RSYVTFEEVFNG

-824 TDKPD
+824 TDKNNSP
-829 SKWATQP
+829 WATQP
-836 ENCPVMRIPGEQIV
+836 ENCPVMRIPSEQIV
-850 IVPTINAN
+850 IVPTVNAN
-858 SDTFFDSLMVSMNH
+858 SDTFFDSIMVSMSH
-872 PVEGAKIYYTLDG
+872 PVEGVKIYYTLDG
-885 SDPRE
+885 TEPSDSAL
-890 KGQLYEKPLCLKE
+890 LYEKPICLKE
-903 NTTMR
+903 ATDIR
-908 AAAEQEDRWSLP
+908 AAALQDGRWSLP
-920 IDAKYYLIDA
+920 IDAHYYLIDA
-930 RHSVKLDNPY
+930 RHSVKLENKY
-940 NEQYSAGGLKALIDH
+940 NEQYEAGGLKALIDH

-973 DLIATVD
+973 DLVATVD
-980 LGQAKK
+980 LGVSKRL
-986 INRLAGSFLQE
+986 NRLAGSFLQE
-997 VYSWIWMPTEV
+997 IYSWIWMPTEV
-1008 EYFISDD
+1008 EYFVSDD
-1015 GKNFR
+1015 GRNFR
-1020 SVGKVKNNV
+1020 SVGKVKNDV
-1029 PIDADGAFIQEMEV
+1029 PVDADGAFVQEMEV
-1043 RPRTNARYVKM
+1043 RPRCNARYVKM

>member
-1 MVSYYEL
+1 M
-8 VFYLGCKY
+8 
-16 NHFWKGD
+16 
-23 NNIGFFFGI
+23 
-32 FSGFFGN
+32 
-39 GRVVGLSYYGSRNV
+39 
-53 NGSPTNPR
+53 
-61 IDFHAPQGNLKLF
+61 
-74 WILSICTDKCYIFT
+74 
-88 RSKSYLMRKLFLPL
+88 L
-102 LLLCLVAC
+102 LALAAC
-110 NKEPKVD
+110 STQPKAE

-123 KYVDPFIGTGGH
+123 HYVDPFIGTGGH

-164 GYHTTDHTILGFSTT
+164 GYHTSDHTILGFSTT

-196 IVGEVKL
+196 VVGEVIF
-203 DKGEAD
+203 DKGEED
-209 NTVLGYRSVFR
+209 NTATGYRSAFQ
-220 HENED
+220 HENEE
-225 AKAGYY
+225 AQAGYY
-231 SVLLDDYST
+231 AVLLDDYNT

-246 GDRVGMMRCT
+246 GDRVGMMRCS
-256 FPKSDNAH
+256 FPQGADAH
-264 FFLDMVEGVND
+264 MLLDMVEGVND
-275 EFVYEANL
+275 EFVYDASLKVEGN
-283 RIVGDNAISGFR
+283 NAISGFR

-310 EFSKPF
+310 EFNKPI
-316 KGYALYNKGEQ
+316 KDYA
-327 TEGDFVESDNLKA
+327 FVTDTVPAVADSAKA
-340 AFDFDTEDG
+340 KQVEDDYVKASFDFDAEDG
-349 EQIVMRIALSA
+349 TPLVMRIALSA
-360 VDVEGAKINLKAE
+360 VDVEGAKNNMKAE
-373 LAEND
+373 LADGD
-378 FDFDALKQKAYDKW
+378 FDFDALRQKAYDKW

-409 TVFYTALYHCM
+409 TVFYSALYHCM
-420 IAPNLYSDADGR
+420 VAPNLFSDADGR

-438 KVYKSERP
+438 QVYKSERP

-509 IPVIADAYFAGIR
+509 IPVIADAYFTGIR

-530 EAMVASSKDDFRGMG
+530 EAMVASQKDDFRGMG
-545 AYMTYGYIPIEVE
+545 AYMKYGYIPIEAE

-571 DWCVARMAEDMG
+571 DWCVARMAEAMG
-583 KTEIAKEFYARA
+583 KADIAKEFYARA
-595 QSYKNIYNPENQFFQ
+595 QAYKNIYNPENQFFQ

-646 NGHIDLMGGPNSY
+646 NGHVDLMGGWNEY

-671 DLTGREQPDITG
+671 NLTGREQPDITG

-700 MYNFVGQPT
+700 MYNFVGKPT
-709 KTQNY
+709 KTQYY

-744 LSSIGFYP
+744 LSAIGIYP

-774 ENGKQ
+774 EDGKQ
-779 LEVIAK
+779 FEVIAK
-785 DLSDKNCYVK
+785 GLSNKNCYVK
-795 SVNLNGKDLE
+795 SVKLNGKTLE
-805 RSYITFNEVYNG
+805 RSFITCEEVLNG

-824 TDKPD
+824 TNQPN
-829 SKWATQP
+829 SAWATQP
-836 ENCPVMRIPGEQIV
+836 ENCPVVRIPSESIV
-850 IVPTINAN
+850 IVPTINAD
-858 SDTFFDSLMVSMNH
+858 SDTFFDSLMVSMSH
-872 PVEGAKIYYTLDG
+872 PVEGVKIYYTLDG
-885 SDPRE
+885 TMPSDSAL
-890 KGQLYEKPLCLKE
+890 LYEKPICLKG
-903 NTTMR
+903 NTVIR
-908 AAAEQEDRWSLP
+908 AAAEQDGRWSNV
-920 IDAKYYLIDA
+920 IDAQYYLIDA
-930 RHSVKLDNPY
+930 RHSVKLENKY
-940 NEQYSAGGLKALIDH
+940 NEQYEAGGLKALIDH
-955 QRGGENFRTGSWQ
+955 KRGGENFRTGSWQ

-973 DLIATVD
+973 DLVATVD
-980 LGQAKK
+980 LGVPKR

-997 VYSWIWMPTEV
+997 IYSWIWMPTEV
-1008 EYFISDD
+1008 EYFVSDD
-1015 GKNFR
+1015 GRNFR
-1020 SVGKVKNNV
+1020 SVGKVKNEV
-1029 PIDADGAFIQEMEV
+1029 PVDADGAFVQEMEV
-1043 RPRTNARYVKM
+1043 RPRTEARYVKM

>member
-1 MVSYYEL
+1 M
-8 VFYLGCKY
+8 K
-16 NHFWKGD
+16 
-23 NNIGFFFGI
+23 
-32 FSGFFGN
+32 
-39 GRVVGLSYYGSRNV
+39 
-53 NGSPTNPR
+53 
-61 IDFHAPQGNLKLF
+61 KL
-74 WILSICTDKCYIFT
+74 L
-88 RSKSYLMRKLFLPL
+88 LPL
-102 LLLCLVAC
+102 MLLALAAC
-110 NKEPKVD
+110 STQPKAD

-123 KYVDPFIGTGGH
+123 HYVDPFIGTGGH

-164 GYHTTDHTILGFSTT
+164 GYHTSDHTILGFSTT

-196 IVGEVKL
+196 VVGEVIF
-203 DKGEAD
+203 DKGEED
-209 NTVLGYRSVFR
+209 NTATGYRSAFQ
-220 HENED
+220 HENEE
-225 AKAGYY
+225 AQAGYY
-231 SVLLDDYST
+231 AVLLDDYNT

-246 GDRVGMMRCT
+246 GDRVGMMRCS
-256 FPKSDNAH
+256 FPQGADAH
-264 FFLDMVEGVND
+264 MLLDMVEGVND
-275 EFVYEANL
+275 EFVYDASLKVEGN
-283 RIVGDNAISGFR
+283 NAISGFR

-310 EFSKPF
+310 EFNKPI
-316 KGYALYNKGEQ
+316 KDYA
-327 TEGDFVESDNLKA
+327 FVTDTVPAVADSAKA
-340 AFDFDTEDG
+340 KQVEDDYVKASFDFDAEDG
-349 EQIVMRIALSA
+349 TPLVMRIALSA
-360 VDVEGAKINLKAE
+360 VDVEGAKNNMKAE
-373 LAEND
+373 LADGD
-378 FDFDALKQKAYDKW
+378 FDFDALRQKAYDKW

-409 TVFYTALYHCM
+409 TVFYSALYHCM
-420 IAPNLYSDADGR
+420 VAPNLFSDADGR

-438 KVYKSERP
+438 QVYKSERP

-489 MLPIWELAANETYC
+489 ILPVWELAANETYC

-509 IPVIADAYFAGIR
+509 IPVIADAYFTGIR

-530 EAMVASSKDDFRGMG
+530 EAMVASQKDDFRGMG
-545 AYMTYGYIPIEVE
+545 AYMKYGYIPIEAE

-571 DWCVARMAEDMG
+571 DWCVARMAEAMG
-583 KTEIAKEFYARA
+583 KADIAKEFYARA
-595 QSYKNIYNPENQFFQ
+595 QAYKNIYNPENQFFQ

-646 NGHIDLMGGPNSY
+646 NGHVDLMGGWNEY

-671 DLTGREQPDITG
+671 NLTGREQPDITG

-700 MYNFVGQPT
+700 MYNFVGKPT
-709 KTQNY
+709 KTQYY

-744 LSSIGFYP
+744 LSAIGIYP

-774 ENGKQ
+774 EDGKQ
-779 LEVIAK
+779 FEVIAK
-785 DLSDKNCYVK
+785 GLSNKNCYVK
-795 SVNLNGKDLE
+795 SVKLNGKTLE
-805 RSYITFNEVYNG
+805 RSFITCEEVLNG

-824 TDKPD
+824 TNQPN
-829 SKWATQP
+829 SAWATQP
-836 ENCPVMRIPGEQIV
+836 ENCPVVRIPSESIV
-850 IVPTINAN
+850 IVPTINAD
-858 SDTFFDSLMVSMNH
+858 SDTFFDSLMVSMSH
-872 PVEGAKIYYTLDG
+872 PVEGVKIYYTLDG
-885 SDPRE
+885 TMPSDSAL
-890 KGQLYEKPLCLKE
+890 LYEKPICLKG
-903 NTTMR
+903 NTVIR
-908 AAAEQEDRWSLP
+908 AAAEQDGRWSNV
-920 IDAKYYLIDA
+920 IDAQYYLIDA
-930 RHSVKLDNPY
+930 RHSVKLENKY
-940 NEQYSAGGLKALIDH
+940 NEQYEAGGLKALIDH
-955 QRGGENFRTGSWQ
+955 KRGGENFRTGSWQ

-973 DLIATVD
+973 DLVATVD
-980 LGQAKK
+980 LGVPKR

-997 VYSWIWMPTEV
+997 IYSWIWMPTEV
-1008 EYFISDD
+1008 EYFVSDD
-1015 GKNFR
+1015 GRNFR
-1020 SVGKVKNNV
+1020 SVGKVKNEV
-1029 PIDADGAFIQEMEV
+1029 PVDADGAFVQEMEV
-1043 RPRTNARYVKM
+1043 RPRTEARYVKM

>member
-1 MVSYYEL
+1 M
-8 VFYLGCKY
+8 K
-16 NHFWKGD
+16 
-23 NNIGFFFGI
+23 
-32 FSGFFGN
+32 
-39 GRVVGLSYYGSRNV
+39 
-53 NGSPTNPR
+53 
-61 IDFHAPQGNLKLF
+61 KL
-74 WILSICTDKCYIFT
+74 L
-88 RSKSYLMRKLFLPL
+88 LPL
-102 LLLCLVAC
+102 MLLALAAC
-110 NKEPKVD
+110 STQPKAD

-123 KYVDPFIGTGGH
+123 NYVDPFIGTGGH

-164 GYHTTDHTILGFSTT
+164 GYHTSDNTILGFSTT

-196 IVGEVKL
+196 FAGEYEYDEFASVEKQL
-203 DKGEAD
+203 YYDSLCSHASFKHEDEA
-209 NTVLGYRSVFR
+209 
-220 HENED
+220 
-225 AKAGYY
+225 AQAGYY
-231 SVLLDDYST
+231 SVVLDDGV

-256 FPKSDNAH
+256 FPAGEKRH
-264 FFLDMVEGVND
+264 LLLDLLHGVND
-275 EFVYEANL
+275 EYVYETDLFFEEGKNV
-283 RIVGDNAISGFR
+283 IQGFR
-295 RTRDWAREQ
+295 RTRDWANDQ

-310 EFSKPF
+310 EFSKPIW
-316 KGYALYNKGEQ
+316 YSNGEIIRIDDSE
-327 TEGDFVESDNLKA
+327 EGTNSPLTTVFHFMNDDEPL
-340 AFDFDTEDG
+340 
-349 EQIVMRIALSA
+349 VMRIALSA
-360 VDVEGAKINLKAE
+360 VDVEGAKNNLKAE
-373 LAEND
+373 LGENN
-378 FDFDALKQKAYDKW
+378 FDFDALRQKAYDKW
-392 NKELKRYEVSDP
+392 NKELLRYEVSDP

-420 IAPNLYSDADGR
+420 VAPNLFSDADGR

-438 KVYKSERP
+438 QVYKSERP

-509 IPVIADAYFAGIR
+509 IPVIADAYFTGIR
-522 DFDTEKAL
+522 DFDAEKAL

-545 AYMTYGYIPIEVE
+545 AYMKYGYIPIEVE
-558 GEATSKTLEYAYD
+558 GEAVSKTLEHAYD
-571 DWCVARMAEDMG
+571 DWCVARLAEALG
-583 KTEIAKEFYARA
+583 KTDIAKEFYARA
-595 QSYKNIYNPENQFFQ
+595 QNYKNIYNPENQFFQ

-646 NGHIDLMGGPNSY
+646 NGHVDLMGGWNGY
-659 EAKLDALFNAPS
+659 EAKLDGLFNAPS
-671 DLTGREQPDITG
+671 NLTGREQPDITG

-700 MYNFVGQPT
+700 MYNFVGKPT
-709 KTQNY
+709 KTQYY
-714 VKQVMDDFY
+714 VKKVMDDFY

-744 LSSIGFYP
+744 LSAMGFYP

-779 LEVIAK
+779 FEVVAK
-785 DLSDKNCYVK
+785 GLSNKNCYVK
-795 SVNLNGKDLE
+795 SVKLNGKPLE
-805 RSYITFNEVYNG
+805 RSYVTFEEVFNG

-824 TDKPD
+824 TDKNNSP
-829 SKWATQP
+829 WATQP
-836 ENCPVMRIPGEQIV
+836 ENCPVMRIPSEQIV
-850 IVPTINAN
+850 IVPTVNAN
-858 SDTFFDSLMVSMNH
+858 SDTFFDSIMVSMSH
-872 PVEGAKIYYTLDG
+872 PVEGVKIYYTLDG
-885 SDPRE
+885 TEPSDSAL
-890 KGQLYEKPLCLKE
+890 LYEKPICLKE
-903 NTTMR
+903 ATDIR
-908 AAAEQEDRWSLP
+908 AAALQDGRWSLP
-920 IDAKYYLIDA
+920 IDAHYYLIDA
-930 RHSVKLDNPY
+930 RHSVKLENKY
-940 NEQYSAGGLKALIDH
+940 NEQYEAGGLKALIDH

-980 LGQAKK
+980 LGVSKRL
-986 INRLAGSFLQE
+986 NRLAGSFLQE
-997 VYSWIWMPTEV
+997 IYSWIWMPTEV
-1008 EYFISDD
+1008 EYFVSDD
-1015 GKNFR
+1015 GRNFR
-1020 SVGKVKNNV
+1020 SVGKVKNDV
-1029 PIDADGAFIQEMEV
+1029 PVDADGAFVQEMEV
-1043 RPRTNARYVKM
+1043 RPRCNARYVKM